1 MLKHSSSSMVT
12 TSSNLH
18 SRESSEGRKKLTESL
33 RRPHASR
40 LSSASQYH
48 ERHKTYTEKLSHDIV
63 QTVFSRGK
71 QGHSISYTM
80 NALPT
85 SRSRLLFSSENQ
97 TSTGYIIG
105 FPTRSLKETSSLSSK
120 FVRLQVTSLYH
131 KHTSSVSLAKEKPEL
146 LTSPI
151 RKGTHTKIFSH
162 SSSTPLLDVGGG
174 LSVFS
179 TGTSVPQFVRPS
191 VGFMTTSK
199 ASNLRTTSIGL
210 KVSLHTGVTPRP
222 REVNNPTISFGYET
236 ISSQVDRK
244 SVLASFSKE
253 TIEQPVS
260 IYSRQELVP
269 SSKLIRAER
278 TSSHQYP
285 VDVMGLK
292 SRERKH
298 PSVTLS
304 SASEFRTEPSIL
316 LTTPL
321 KRVPS
326 SSRETLNSS
335 MIDIRRIELRLEG
348 YSDITLQSRKK
359 TILLTKNFSAS
370 HDSLPFEITET
381 LRPGSSST
389 MNVLPSR
396 PTSSKV
402 MHETSVLELSANTT
416 LSQMLK
422 IRSESK
428 SVSSTL
434 HLLLPPWQTLT
445 DYLFLHGSSKP
456 IPQTSK
462 LMSSQITDS
471 RKIDASYNMS
481 KLHFLPLRSS
491 PVSIATSSQTFAR
504 TSLLKPQFQSTFS
517 IEKNMGYKSAF
528 SISGIYESPIVTRK
542 NSDDFASST
551 SSSLFSLSYMKL
563 SQPLKRNPMTDSPS
577 EKGSLSKTKIAVI
590 SQRLARTSP
599 TNPSGL
605 FSSAKES
612 KSLSLSQEDYPFF
625 KVTDFLSFGQETKS
639 QAAITSKQHFSE
651 SSTQATMPLVAS
663 SFNTSILPSASSA
676 ARIISSPLS
685 DISGGSLSSKEIK
698 SSISL
703 GLTSVTETEAMAMSY
718 SKSSLLLRQILFSV
732 MSSELTLSSPS
743 TLSSQY
749 RGVTSA
755 MPGKVGE
762 HMQSSFYPKSSSTK
776 KVKETANLARG
787 YKLHTFSSQFSS
799 QANIKATFIHLES
812 LGSHFPEQLFPSPT
826 SIDFTSTKNME
837 EKIGTLN
844 YLKYPLQ
851 KRDTLTSKH
860 VSLTSMPERSLTEV
874 LLHSLKT
881 PLLQSVLISRHLQLS
896 SSLRKEHVASKKF
909 FATPAVYPSSQQFF
923 LGRYDK
929 GRISNTGS
937 LTFSPS
943 SQHIPSSIP
952 HLNSPEHV
960 GVTTNFL
967 YFSRTSSSHNEAL
980 PLISPQASP
989 SSMSKV
995 LGGLP
1000 ISSTLK
1006 EEASRGFKDSLRMF
1020 SLSLSSIGDNSISKD
1035 ERSVI
1040 PTFSYAEIVSPLKDQ
1055 ELSLERLPT
1064 KKAESTINLRG
1075 YSESSSKQPF
1085 LSLKSSYRSG
1095 LPQSLTLFSKQD
1107 NSAPQTKSQLS
1118 FSIASPSVVSLGSG
1132 SAARSYAAARRWE
1145 QDSVSRPLLLP
1156 KSPSLSPTQ
1165 LSRTKTPKSQTLMV
1179 HSFSASSSTKFT
1191 TFSLSP
1197 DVIAVRDKTAL
1208 ESSVKYRTGDTLT
1221 KIPTLR
1227 PYSFLIEAQ
1236 GSSIVKNFKTSE
1248 LEQEILLSTVQFK
1261 LVSKTEIATEAKEPP
1276 RISFS
1281 IRPMPSIISPQSSLH
1296 PGVRI
1301 MRLCNDSFKTMYEM
1315 PSFPPSKTTSEI
1327 NVEYTSSLLQHL
1339 SLKFSPDSTSSAD
1352 AQSIGGQLHSSSM
1365 QHITLSN
1372 IPQSSSHV
1380 QLDTV
1385 KSIVGSLKMAPS
1397 WETDES
1403 PVAARFNSTQIS
1415 IAIFSENL
1423 LRFSSSKQVL
1433 ASASR
1438 PSNSSLRHE
1447 VRASVNKAHS
1457 IKSSPAGQRTIPLSQ
1472 QLSSAVKEQD
1482 ITNRVY
1488 SIASLSWKAKLMA
1501 ENSVSPKPYSRV
1513 DETLSLPSSPVLPNS
1528 TVKSTLSTR
1537 ESFDIFSSRHGVSTS
1552 YVQGSSNPISEITRC
1567 MEDST
1572 KPIPVRHAK
1581 PLSLASMIS
1590 SSPDMQSTRSLLVS
1604 STTLSSRNHTVMIS
1618 SRLTSEKPITSL
1630 QKLKTLSIR
1639 RENVIL
1645 ESSSLSG
1652 TQFHSKKPK
1661 DSLRGFSPSRHE
1673 AFPPSQQRRSSLKE
1687 DGMKSP
1693 MDNSI
1698 KMLSHEVMLLS
1709 LSYGQEWLESSNLP
1723 VSSTSDKQT
1732 QSFSSTHS
1740 FPSTSSSAEK
1750 ILQST
1755 TATTH
1760 TTNPEGTRKWCY
1772 KVSFAVFSIFKKI
1785 SGNCWHFE
1793 FRLIFCR
1800 SQSFII
1806 QQANKQSLG
1815 CR

>member
-48 ERHKTYTEKLSHDIV
+48 ERHKTYTEKLSQDIV

-71 QGHSISYTM
+71 QGYSISYTI
-80 NALPT
+80 NTLPT
-85 SRSRLLFSSENQ
+85 SRSRLLFSSVNQ

-105 FPTRSLKETSSLSSK
+105 LPTRSLKETSSLSSK
-120 FVRLQVTSLYH
+120 FVRLQVTSFYR
-131 KHTSSVSLAKEKPEL
+131 KHTSSISLVKEKPEL

-151 RKGTHTKIFSH
+151 RKGTHTKIFSR

-179 TGTSVPQFVRPS
+179 TGTSVPASYKIVRPS
-191 VGFMTTSK
+191 VGFMATSK

-222 REVNNPTISFGYET
+222 KEVNNPTISFGYET

-269 SSKLIRAER
+269 SSKLSRAER

-285 VDVMGLK
+285 VHVMGLK
-292 SRERKH
+292 SREGKH

-321 KRVPS
+321 KSIPS

-335 MIDIRRIELRLEG
+335 MINIRRIELRLEG

-402 MHETSVLELSANTT
+402 MHETSVLELSTNTT
-416 LSQMLK
+416 LSQILE
-422 IRSESK
+422 IRSEST

-471 RKIDASYNMS
+471 RKMDASYNIS

-491 PVSIATSSQTFAR
+491 LVNIATSSQQFAR
-504 TSLLKPQFQSTFS
+504 TALLKPQFQSTFL
-517 IEKNMGYKSAF
+517 IEKNTGYKSAF

-542 NSDDFASST
+542 NSNDFASST

-563 SQPLKRNPMTDSPS
+563 SQPLKRNPMTDSLS

-590 SQRLARTSP
+590 SERLARTSP

-605 FSSAKES
+605 FSSANES
-612 KSLSLSQEDYPFF
+612 KPLSLSQEDYPLI
-625 KVTDFLSFGQETKS
+625 KVTEFLSSGQETKS
-639 QAAITSKQHFSE
+639 QAAITSKQHFPE

-685 DISGGSLSSKEIK
+685 DISGGSLSNKEIK

-703 GLTSVTETEAMAMSY
+703 GLTSITETEAMAMSY
-718 SKSSLLLRQILFSV
+718 SKSSLLLRRILFSV
-732 MSSELTLSSPS
+732 MSSELTPSSPS

-755 MPGKVGE
+755 MPGEVGE

-776 KVKETANLARG
+776 KVKETVNLARG
-787 YKLHTFSSQFSS
+787 YKFHTLSSHFSS
-799 QANIKATFIHLES
+799 QANIKATFIHLVS
-812 LGSHFPEQLFPSPT
+812 LASHIPEQLFPSPT
-826 SIDFTSTKNME
+826 SIDFTSTKTME
-837 EKIGTLN
+837 ENIGTLN

-860 VSLTSMPERSLTEV
+860 VSLTSMPERSL
-874 LLHSLKT
+874 
-881 PLLQSVLISRHLQLS
+881 QLS
-896 SSLRKEHVASKKF
+896 SSLQKDHLASKKF
-909 FATPAVYPSSQQFF
+909 FATPAVYPSSRQFF
-923 LGRYDK
+923 LGRYDN

-960 GVTTNFL
+960 GVTTTLL
-967 YFSRTSSSHNEAL
+967 YSSRTSSSHNEAL

-989 SSMSKV
+989 SSMSK
-995 LGGLP
+995 
-1000 ISSTLK
+1000 
-1006 EEASRGFKDSLRMF
+1006 FK
-1020 SLSLSSIGDNSISKD
+1020 DNSISKD
-1035 ERSVI
+1035 ERSAI
-1040 PTFSYAEIVSPLKDQ
+1040 PTFSYAEIFSSLKDQ
-1055 ELSLERLPT
+1055 ELSPERLPT
-1064 KKAESTINLRG
+1064 KKADSSINLRG

-1085 LSLKSSYRSG
+1085 LSSSYRSG
-1095 LPQSLTLFSKQD
+1095 LPQSLTLLSKQD
-1107 NSAPQTKSQLS
+1107 NLAPQTKSQMS
-1118 FSIASPSVVSLGSG
+1118 FLIASPSVVSLGSG
-1132 SAARSYAAARRWE
+1132 SAASNYAAARRWE
-1145 QDSVSRPLLLP
+1145 QDSVSRPLLLS

-1165 LSRTKTPKSQTLMV
+1165 LSRTKTSKSQTLMV
-1179 HSFSASSSTKFT
+1179 HSFSDSSSTKFT
-1191 TFSLSP
+1191 TSSLSP
-1197 DVIAVRDKTAL
+1197 DVIAVRDKTAV
-1208 ESSVKYRTGDTLT
+1208 ESSVKDQTGDTLT

-1248 LEQEILLSTVQFK
+1248 LEQEILLSTVQ
-1261 LVSKTEIATEAKEPP
+1261 LVSKTEIAPEAKEPP

-1281 IRPMPSIISPQSSLH
+1281 IRPMPSIIAPHSSLH
-1296 PGVRI
+1296 PGAGI
-1301 MRLCNDSFKTMYEM
+1301 TRLCNDSFKTMNEM
-1315 PSFPPSKTTSEI
+1315 PSSPPSKTTSEI
-1327 NVEYTSSLLQHL
+1327 NVESTSSLLQHL
-1339 SLKFSPDSTSSAD
+1339 SLKFSPDPTSSAD
-1352 AQSIGGQLHSSSM
+1352 AQSIAGQLHSSSM
-1365 QHITLSN
+1365 QHVTLSN
-1372 IPQSSSHV
+1372 IPPSSSPV

-1385 KSIVGSLKMAPS
+1385 KSAVGSLKMAPS

-1403 PVAARFNSTQIS
+1403 HVAARFNSTQIS

-1423 LRFSSSKQVL
+1423 SRFSSSKQVL

-1438 PSNSSLRHE
+1438 PLSSSLKHE

-1457 IKSSPAGQRTIPLSQ
+1457 MKSSPAGQRTIPLSQ

-1488 SIASLSWKAKLMA
+1488 SVASLSWKPNLMA
-1501 ENSVSPKPYSRV
+1501 ENSVSLKLYSRE

-1528 TVKSTLSTR
+1528 KVKSTLSLR
-1537 ESFDIFSSRHGVSTS
+1537 ESFGIFSSRHGVSTS
-1552 YVQGSSNPISEITRC
+1552 YVQGIPNPFSEITRG

-1590 SSPDMQSTRSLLVS
+1590 SSPDMQSMRSLLVS
-1604 STTLSSRNHTVMIS
+1604 STTLSSRNHTGMIS

-1630 QKLKTLSIR
+1630 PKLKTLSIR

-1645 ESSSLSG
+1645 VSSSPSG
-1652 TQFHSKKPK
+1652 TQFHSKTRKN
-1661 DSLRGFSPSRHE
+1661 SLRGFSPSRHE
-1673 AFPPSQQRRSSLKE
+1673 AFPPSQRRRSSLKE
-1687 DGMKSP
+1687 DGMTSP
-1693 MDNSI
+1693 MDYSV

-1732 QSFSSTHS
+1732 QSCSSTHF
-1740 FPSTSSSAEK
+1740 FPSTSSSAAK

-1760 TTNPEGTRKWCY
+1760 TTNPEGTRK
-1772 KVSFAVFSIFKKI
+1772 
-1785 SGNCWHFE
+1785 
-1793 FRLIFCR
+1793 
-1800 SQSFII
+1800 
-1806 QQANKQSLG
+1806 
-1815 CR
+1815 

>member
-48 ERHKTYTEKLSHDIV
+48 ERHKTYTEKLSQDIV

-71 QGHSISYTM
+71 QGYSISYTI
-80 NALPT
+80 NTLPT
-85 SRSRLLFSSENQ
+85 SRSRLLYSSVNQ

-105 FPTRSLKETSSLSSK
+105 LLTRSLKETSSLSGK
-120 FVRLQVTSLYH
+120 FVRQQVTSFYR
-131 KHTSSVSLAKEKPEL
+131 KHTSSISLVKEKPEL

-151 RKGTHTKIFSH
+151 RKGTHTKIFSR

-179 TGTSVPQFVRPS
+179 TGTSVPASYEIVRPS
-191 VGFMTTSK
+191 VGFMATSK

-222 REVNNPTISFGYET
+222 KEVNNPTISFGYET

-244 SVLASFSKE
+244 SVLASFRKE

-269 SSKLIRAER
+269 SSKLSRAER

-292 SRERKH
+292 SREGKH

-321 KRVPS
+321 KSIPS

-402 MHETSVLELSANTT
+402 MHETSVLELSTNTT
-416 LSQMLK
+416 LSQILE
-422 IRSESK
+422 IRSEST

-471 RKIDASYNMS
+471 RKMDASYNIS

-491 PVSIATSSQTFAR
+491 LVNIATSSQQFAR
-504 TSLLKPQFQSTFS
+504 TALLKPQFQSTFL
-517 IEKNMGYKSAF
+517 IEKNTGYKSAF

-542 NSDDFASST
+542 NSNDFASST

-563 SQPLKRNPMTDSPS
+563 SQPLKRNPMTDSLS

-590 SQRLARTSP
+590 SERLARTSP

-605 FSSAKES
+605 FSSANES
-612 KSLSLSQEDYPFF
+612 KPLSLSQEDYPLI
-625 KVTDFLSFGQETKS
+625 KVTEFLSSGQETKS
-639 QAAITSKQHFSE
+639 QAAITSKQHFPE

-676 ARIISSPLS
+676 AKIISSPLS
-685 DISGGSLSSKEIK
+685 DISGGSLSNKEIK

-703 GLTSVTETEAMAMSY
+703 GLTSITETEAMAMSY
-718 SKSSLLLRQILFSV
+718 SKSSLLLRRILFSV
-732 MSSELTLSSPS
+732 MSSELTPSSPS

-755 MPGKVGE
+755 MPGEVSE

-776 KVKETANLARG
+776 KVKETVNLARG
-787 YKLHTFSSQFSS
+787 YKFHTLSSHFSS
-799 QANIKATFIHLES
+799 QANIKATFIHLVS
-812 LGSHFPEQLFPSPT
+812 LASHIPEQLFPSPT
-826 SIDFTSTKNME
+826 SIDFTSTKTME
-837 EKIGTLN
+837 ENIGTLN

-860 VSLTSMPERSLTEV
+860 VSLTSMPERSL
-874 LLHSLKT
+874 
-881 PLLQSVLISRHLQLS
+881 QLS
-896 SSLRKEHVASKKF
+896 SSLQKDHLASKKF
-909 FATPAVYPSSQQFF
+909 FATPAVYPSSPQFF

-960 GVTTNFL
+960 GVTTTLL
-967 YFSRTSSSHNEAL
+967 YSSRTSSSHNEAL

-989 SSMSKV
+989 SSMSK
-995 LGGLP
+995 
-1000 ISSTLK
+1000 
-1006 EEASRGFKDSLRMF
+1006 FK
-1020 SLSLSSIGDNSISKD
+1020 DNSISKD
-1035 ERSVI
+1035 ERSAI
-1040 PTFSYAEIVSPLKDQ
+1040 PTFSYAEIFSSLKDQ
-1055 ELSLERLPT
+1055 ELSPERLPT
-1064 KKAESTINLRG
+1064 KKADSSINLRG

-1085 LSLKSSYRSG
+1085 LSSSYRSG
-1095 LPQSLTLFSKQD
+1095 LPQSLTLLSKQD
-1107 NSAPQTKSQLS
+1107 NLAPQTKSQMS
-1118 FSIASPSVVSLGSG
+1118 FLIASPSVVSLGSG
-1132 SAARSYAAARRWE
+1132 SAASNYAAARRWE
-1145 QDSVSRPLLLP
+1145 QDSVSRPLLLS

-1165 LSRTKTPKSQTLMV
+1165 LSRTKTSKSQTLMV
-1179 HSFSASSSTKFT
+1179 HSFSDSSSTKFT
-1191 TFSLSP
+1191 TSSLSP
-1197 DVIAVRDKTAL
+1197 DVIAVRDKTAV
-1208 ESSVKYRTGDTLT
+1208 ESSVKDQTGDTLT

-1248 LEQEILLSTVQFK
+1248 LEQEILLSTVQ
-1261 LVSKTEIATEAKEPP
+1261 LVSKTEIAPEAKEPP

-1281 IRPMPSIISPQSSLH
+1281 IRPMPSIISPHSSLH
-1296 PGVRI
+1296 PGAGI
-1301 MRLCNDSFKTMYEM
+1301 TRLCNDSFKTMNEM
-1315 PSFPPSKTTSEI
+1315 PSSPPSKTTSEI
-1327 NVEYTSSLLQHL
+1327 NVESTSSLLQHL
-1339 SLKFSPDSTSSAD
+1339 SLKFSPDPTSSAD
-1352 AQSIGGQLHSSSM
+1352 AQSIAGQLHSSSM

-1372 IPQSSSHV
+1372 IPPSSSPV

-1385 KSIVGSLKMAPS
+1385 KSAVGSLKMAPS

-1403 PVAARFNSTQIS
+1403 HVAARFNSTQIS

-1423 LRFSSSKQVL
+1423 SCFSSSKQVL

-1438 PSNSSLRHE
+1438 PLSSSLKHE

-1457 IKSSPAGQRTIPLSQ
+1457 MKSSPAGQRTIPLSQ
-1472 QLSSAVKEQD
+1472 QLSSVVKEQD

-1488 SIASLSWKAKLMA
+1488 SVASLSWKPKLMA
-1501 ENSVSPKPYSRV
+1501 ENSVSLKLYSRE

-1528 TVKSTLSTR
+1528 KVKSTLSLR
-1537 ESFDIFSSRHGVSTS
+1537 ESFGIFSSRHGVSTS
-1552 YVQGSSNPISEITRC
+1552 YAQGSSNPISEITRG

-1590 SSPDMQSTRSLLVS
+1590 SSPDMQSMRSLLVS
-1604 STTLSSRNHTVMIS
+1604 STTLSSRNHTGMIS
-1618 SRLTSEKPITSL
+1618 FRLTSEKPITSL
-1630 QKLKTLSIR
+1630 PKLKTLSIR
-1639 RENVIL
+1639 RENVML
-1645 ESSSLSG
+1645 VSSSLSG
-1652 TQFHSKKPK
+1652 TQFHSKKRK
-1661 DSLRGFSPSRHE
+1661 NSLRGFSPSRHE
-1673 AFPPSQQRRSSLKE
+1673 AFPSSQQRRSSLKE
-1687 DGMKSP
+1687 DGMTSP
-1693 MDNSI
+1693 MDYSV

-1723 VSSTSDKQT
+1723 VSSTSGKQT
-1732 QSFSSTHS
+1732 QSCSSTHF

-1755 TATTH
+1755 SATTH

-1772 KVSFAVFSIFKKI
+1772 RVSFAVFPIFKKLAEI
-1785 SGNCWHFE
+1785 VSI
-1793 FRLIFCR
+1793 L
-1800 SQSFII
+1800 SSD
-1806 QQANKQSLG
+1806 
-1815 CR
+1815 

>member
-1 MLKHSSSSMVT
+1 MRKHSSSSMVT

-40 LSSASQYH
+40 LSSAYH
-48 ERHKTYTEKLSHDIV
+48 ERHKTYTEKLSQDIV

-71 QGHSISYTM
+71 QGYSISYTI
-80 NALPT
+80 NTLPT
-85 SRSRLLFSSENQ
+85 SRSRLLFSSVNQ

-105 FPTRSLKETSSLSSK
+105 LLTRSLKETSSLSSK
-120 FVRLQVTSLYH
+120 FVRQQVTSFYR
-131 KHTSSVSLAKEKPEL
+131 KHTSSISLVKEKPEL

-151 RKGTHTKIFSH
+151 RKGTHTKIFSR

-179 TGTSVPQFVRPS
+179 TGTSVPASYKIVRPS
-191 VGFMTTSK
+191 VGFMATSK

-222 REVNNPTISFGYET
+222 KEVNNPTISFGYET

-244 SVLASFSKE
+244 SVLASFRKE

-269 SSKLIRAER
+269 SSKLSRAER

-292 SRERKH
+292 SREGKH

-321 KRVPS
+321 KSIPS

-402 MHETSVLELSANTT
+402 MHETSVLELSTNTT
-416 LSQMLK
+416 LSQILE
-422 IRSESK
+422 IRSEST

-471 RKIDASYNMS
+471 RKMDASYNIS

-491 PVSIATSSQTFAR
+491 LVNIATSSQQFAR
-504 TSLLKPQFQSTFS
+504 TALLKPQFQSTFL
-517 IEKNMGYKSAF
+517 IEKNTGYKSAF

-542 NSDDFASST
+542 NSNDFASST

-563 SQPLKRNPMTDSPS
+563 SQPLKRNPMTDSLS

-590 SQRLARTSP
+590 SERLARTSP

-605 FSSAKES
+605 FSSANES
-612 KSLSLSQEDYPFF
+612 KPLSLSQEDYPLI
-625 KVTDFLSFGQETKS
+625 KVTEFLSSGQETKS
-639 QAAITSKQHFSE
+639 QAAITSKQHFPE

-685 DISGGSLSSKEIK
+685 DISGGSLSNKEIK

-703 GLTSVTETEAMAMSY
+703 GLTSITETEAMAMSY
-718 SKSSLLLRQILFSV
+718 SKSSLLLRRILFSV
-732 MSSELTLSSPS
+732 MSSELTPSSPS

-755 MPGKVGE
+755 MPGEVGE

-776 KVKETANLARG
+776 KVKETVNLARG
-787 YKLHTFSSQFSS
+787 YKFHTLSSHFSS
-799 QANIKATFIHLES
+799 QANIKATFIHLVS
-812 LGSHFPEQLFPSPT
+812 LASHIPEQLFPSPT
-826 SIDFTSTKNME
+826 SIDFTSTKTME
-837 EKIGTLN
+837 ENIGTLN

-860 VSLTSMPERSLTEV
+860 VSLTSMPERSL
-874 LLHSLKT
+874 
-881 PLLQSVLISRHLQLS
+881 QLS
-896 SSLRKEHVASKKF
+896 SSLQKDHLASKKF
-909 FATPAVYPSSQQFF
+909 FATPAVYPSSRQFF

-960 GVTTNFL
+960 GVTTTLL
-967 YFSRTSSSHNEAL
+967 YSSRTSSSHNEAL

-989 SSMSKV
+989 SSMSK
-995 LGGLP
+995 
-1000 ISSTLK
+1000 
-1006 EEASRGFKDSLRMF
+1006 FK
-1020 SLSLSSIGDNSISKD
+1020 DNSISKD
-1035 ERSVI
+1035 ERSAI
-1040 PTFSYAEIVSPLKDQ
+1040 PTFSYAEIFSSLKDQ
-1055 ELSLERLPT
+1055 ELSPERLPT
-1064 KKAESTINLRG
+1064 KKADSSINLRG

-1085 LSLKSSYRSG
+1085 LSSSYRSG
-1095 LPQSLTLFSKQD
+1095 LPQSLTLLSKQD
-1107 NSAPQTKSQLS
+1107 NLAPQTKSQMS
-1118 FSIASPSVVSLGSG
+1118 FLIASPSVVSLGSG
-1132 SAARSYAAARRWE
+1132 SAASNYAAARRWE
-1145 QDSVSRPLLLP
+1145 QDSVSTPLLLS

-1165 LSRTKTPKSQTLMV
+1165 LSRTKTSKSQTLMV
-1179 HSFSASSSTKFT
+1179 HSFSDSSSTKFT
-1191 TFSLSP
+1191 TSSLSP
-1197 DVIAVRDKTAL
+1197 DVIAVRDKTAV
-1208 ESSVKYRTGDTLT
+1208 ESSVKDQTGDTLT

-1248 LEQEILLSTVQFK
+1248 LEQEILLSTVQ
-1261 LVSKTEIATEAKEPP
+1261 LVSKTEIAPEAKEPS

-1281 IRPMPSIISPQSSLH
+1281 IRPMPSIIAPHSSLH
-1296 PGVRI
+1296 PGAGI
-1301 MRLCNDSFKTMYEM
+1301 TRLCNDSFKTMNEM
-1315 PSFPPSKTTSEI
+1315 PSSPPSKTTSEI
-1327 NVEYTSSLLQHL
+1327 NVESTSSLLQHL
-1339 SLKFSPDSTSSAD
+1339 SLKFSPDPTSSAD
-1352 AQSIGGQLHSSSM
+1352 AQSIAGQLHSSSM

-1372 IPQSSSHV
+1372 IPPSSSPV

-1385 KSIVGSLKMAPS
+1385 KSAVGSLKMAPS

-1403 PVAARFNSTQIS
+1403 HVAARFNSTQIS

-1423 LRFSSSKQVL
+1423 SCFSSSKQVL

-1438 PSNSSLRHE
+1438 PLSSSLKHE

-1457 IKSSPAGQRTIPLSQ
+1457 MKSSPAGQRTIPLSQ
-1472 QLSSAVKEQD
+1472 QLSSVVKEQD

-1488 SIASLSWKAKLMA
+1488 SVASLSWKPNLMA
-1501 ENSVSPKPYSRV
+1501 ENSVSLKLYSRE

-1528 TVKSTLSTR
+1528 KVKSTLSLR
-1537 ESFDIFSSRHGVSTS
+1537 ESFGIFSSRHGVSTS
-1552 YVQGSSNPISEITRC
+1552 YVQGIPNPISEITRG

-1590 SSPDMQSTRSLLVS
+1590 SSPDMQSMRSLLVS
-1604 STTLSSRNHTVMIS
+1604 STTLSSRNHTGMIS
-1618 SRLTSEKPITSL
+1618 FRLTSEKPITSL
-1630 QKLKTLSIR
+1630 PKLKTLSIR

-1645 ESSSLSG
+1645 VSSSLSG
-1652 TQFHSKKPK
+1652 TQFHSKKRK
-1661 DSLRGFSPSRHE
+1661 NSLRGFSPSRHE

-1687 DGMKSP
+1687 DGMTSP
-1693 MDNSI
+1693 MDYSV

-1732 QSFSSTHS
+1732 QSCSSTHF
-1740 FPSTSSSAEK
+1740 FPSTSSSAAK

-1772 KVSFAVFSIFKKI
+1772 RVSFAVFPIFKKLAEI
-1785 SGNCWHFE
+1785 VSI
-1793 FRLIFCR
+1793 L
-1800 SQSFII
+1800 SSD
-1806 QQANKQSLG
+1806 
-1815 CR
+1815 

>member
-48 ERHKTYTEKLSHDIV
+48 ERHKTYTEKLSQDIV

-71 QGHSISYTM
+71 QGYSISYTI

-85 SRSRLLFSSENQ
+85 SRSRLLFSSVNQ

-105 FPTRSLKETSSLSSK
+105 LLTRSLKETSSLSSK
-120 FVRLQVTSLYH
+120 FVRQQVTSFYR
-131 KHTSSVSLAKEKPEL
+131 KHTSSISLVKEKPEL

-151 RKGTHTKIFSH
+151 RKGTHTKIFSR

-179 TGTSVPQFVRPS
+179 TGTSVPASYEIVRPS
-191 VGFMTTSK
+191 VGFMATSK

-222 REVNNPTISFGYET
+222 KEVNNPTISFGYET

-244 SVLASFSKE
+244 SVLASFRKE
-253 TIEQPVS
+253 TVEQPVS

-269 SSKLIRAER
+269 SSKLSRAER

-292 SRERKH
+292 SREGKH

-321 KRVPS
+321 KSIPS

-335 MIDIRRIELRLEG
+335 MIDIRRIELRQEG
-348 YSDITLQSRKK
+348 YSDIALQSRKK

-402 MHETSVLELSANTT
+402 MHETSVLELSTNTT
-416 LSQMLK
+416 LSQILE
-422 IRSESK
+422 IRSEST

-471 RKIDASYNMS
+471 RKMDASYNIS

-491 PVSIATSSQTFAR
+491 LVNIATSSQQFAR
-504 TSLLKPQFQSTFS
+504 TALLKPQFQSTFL
-517 IEKNMGYKSAF
+517 IEKNTGYKSAF

-542 NSDDFASST
+542 NSNDFASST

-563 SQPLKRNPMTDSPS
+563 SQPLKRNPMTDSLS

-590 SQRLARTSP
+590 SERLARTSP
-599 TNPSGL
+599 TNPSGP
-605 FSSAKES
+605 FSSANES
-612 KSLSLSQEDYPFF
+612 KPLSLSQEDYPLI
-625 KVTDFLSFGQETKS
+625 KVTEFLSSGQETKS
-639 QAAITSKQHFSE
+639 QAAITSKQHFPE

-685 DISGGSLSSKEIK
+685 DISGGSLSNKEIK

-703 GLTSVTETEAMAMSY
+703 GLTSITETEAMAMSY
-718 SKSSLLLRQILFSV
+718 SKSSLLLRRILFSV
-732 MSSELTLSSPS
+732 MSSELTPSSPS

-755 MPGKVGE
+755 MPGEVGE

-776 KVKETANLARG
+776 KVKETVNLARG
-787 YKLHTFSSQFSS
+787 YKFHTLSSHFSS
-799 QANIKATFIHLES
+799 QANIKATFIHLVS
-812 LGSHFPEQLFPSPT
+812 LASHIPEQLFPSPT
-826 SIDFTSTKNME
+826 SIDFTSTKTME
-837 EKIGTLN
+837 ENIGTLN
-844 YLKYPLQ
+844 YLKCPLQ

-860 VSLTSMPERSLTEV
+860 VSLTSMPERSL
-874 LLHSLKT
+874 
-881 PLLQSVLISRHLQLS
+881 QLS
-896 SSLRKEHVASKKF
+896 SSLQKDHLASKKF
-909 FATPAVYPSSQQFF
+909 FATPAVYPSSRQFF

-960 GVTTNFL
+960 GVTTTLL
-967 YFSRTSSSHNEAL
+967 YSSRTSSSHNEAL

-989 SSMSKV
+989 SSMSK
-995 LGGLP
+995 
-1000 ISSTLK
+1000 
-1006 EEASRGFKDSLRMF
+1006 FK
-1020 SLSLSSIGDNSISKD
+1020 DNSISKD
-1035 ERSVI
+1035 ERSAI
-1040 PTFSYAEIVSPLKDQ
+1040 PTFSYAEIFSSLKDQ
-1055 ELSLERLPT
+1055 ELSPERLPT
-1064 KKAESTINLRG
+1064 KKADSSINLRG
-1075 YSESSSKQPF
+1075 YSESSSKKPF
-1085 LSLKSSYRSG
+1085 LSSSYRSG
-1095 LPQSLTLFSKQD
+1095 LPQSLTLLSKQD
-1107 NSAPQTKSQLS
+1107 NLAPQTKSQMS
-1118 FSIASPSVVSLGSG
+1118 FLIASPSVVSLGSG
-1132 SAARSYAAARRWE
+1132 SAASNYAAARRWE
-1145 QDSVSRPLLLP
+1145 QDSVSRPLLLS
-1156 KSPSLSPTQ
+1156 KSPSLSPMQ
-1165 LSRTKTPKSQTLMV
+1165 LSRTKTSKSQTLMV
-1179 HSFSASSSTKFT
+1179 HSFSDSSSTKFT
-1191 TFSLSP
+1191 TSSLSP
-1197 DVIAVRDKTAL
+1197 DVITVRDKTAV
-1208 ESSVKYRTGDTLT
+1208 ESSVKDQTGDTLT

-1248 LEQEILLSTVQFK
+1248 LEQEILLSTVQ
-1261 LVSKTEIATEAKEPP
+1261 LVSKTEIAPEAKEPP

-1281 IRPMPSIISPQSSLH
+1281 IRPMPSIIAPHSSLH
-1296 PGVRI
+1296 PGAGI
-1301 MRLCNDSFKTMYEM
+1301 TRLCNDSFKTMNEM
-1315 PSFPPSKTTSEI
+1315 PSSPPSKTTSEI
-1327 NVEYTSSLLQHL
+1327 NVESTSSLLQHL
-1339 SLKFSPDSTSSAD
+1339 SLKFSPDPTSSAD
-1352 AQSIGGQLHSSSM
+1352 AQSIAGQLHSSSM
-1365 QHITLSN
+1365 HHITLSN
-1372 IPQSSSHV
+1372 IPPSSSPV

-1385 KSIVGSLKMAPS
+1385 KSAVGSLKMAPS

-1403 PVAARFNSTQIS
+1403 HVAARFNSTQIS

-1423 LRFSSSKQVL
+1423 SRFSSSKQVL

-1438 PSNSSLRHE
+1438 PLSSSLKHE

-1457 IKSSPAGQRTIPLSQ
+1457 MKSSPAGQRTIPLSQ

-1488 SIASLSWKAKLMA
+1488 SVASLSWKPKLMA
-1501 ENSVSPKPYSRV
+1501 ENSVSLKLYSRK

-1528 TVKSTLSTR
+1528 KVKSTLSLR
-1537 ESFDIFSSRHGVSTS
+1537 ESFGIFSSRHGVSTS
-1552 YVQGSSNPISEITRC
+1552 YVQGIPNPISEITRG

-1590 SSPDMQSTRSLLVS
+1590 SSPDMQSMRSLLVS
-1604 STTLSSRNHTVMIS
+1604 STTLSSRNHTGMIS

-1630 QKLKTLSIR
+1630 PKLKTLSIR

-1645 ESSSLSG
+1645 VSSSLSG
-1652 TQFHSKKPK
+1652 TQFHSKTRKN
-1661 DSLRGFSPSRHE
+1661 SLGGFSPSRHE
-1673 AFPPSQQRRSSLKE
+1673 AFPPSQQLRSSLKE
-1687 DGMKSP
+1687 DGMTSP
-1693 MDNSI
+1693 MDYSV

-1732 QSFSSTHS
+1732 QSCSSTHF
-1740 FPSTSSSAEK
+1740 FPSTSSSAAK
-1750 ILQST
+1750 ILPST

-1760 TTNPEGTRKWCY
+1760 TTNPEGTRK
-1772 KVSFAVFSIFKKI
+1772 
-1785 SGNCWHFE
+1785 
-1793 FRLIFCR
+1793 
-1800 SQSFII
+1800 
-1806 QQANKQSLG
+1806 
-1815 CR
+1815 

>member
-48 ERHKTYTEKLSHDIV
+48 ERHKTYTEKLSQDIV

-80 NALPT
+80 ITLPT

-120 FVRLQVTSLYH
+120 FVRLQVTSFYR
-131 KHTSSVSLAKEKPEL
+131 KHTSSMSLVKEKPEL

-151 RKGTHTKIFSH
+151 RKGTHTKIFSR

-179 TGTSVPQFVRPS
+179 TGTSVPASYEIVRPS

-199 ASNLRTTSIGL
+199 ASNLRTTSIRL

-269 SSKLIRAER
+269 SSKLSRAER

-292 SRERKH
+292 SREGKH

-321 KRVPS
+321 KSIPS

-335 MIDIRRIELRLEG
+335 MINIRRIELRLEG

-402 MHETSVLELSANTT
+402 MHETSELELSANTT
-416 LSQMLK
+416 LSQILK

-456 IPQTSK
+456 IPQTSM

-471 RKIDASYNMS
+471 RKMDASYNMS

-491 PVSIATSSQTFAR
+491 LVSIATSSQTFAR
-504 TSLLKPQFQSTFS
+504 TALLKPQFQSTFS

-542 NSDDFASST
+542 NSNDFASST

-563 SQPLKRNPMTDSPS
+563 SQPLKRNPMIDSLS

-590 SQRLARTSP
+590 SERLARTSP

-605 FSSAKES
+605 FSSANES
-612 KSLSLSQEDYPFF
+612 KPLSLSQEDYPLI
-625 KVTDFLSFGQETKS
+625 KVTEFLSSGQETKS
-639 QAAITSKQHFSE
+639 QAAITSKQHFPE

-685 DISGGSLSSKEIK
+685 DISGGSFSNKEIK

-703 GLTSVTETEAMAMSY
+703 GLTSITETEAMAMSY
-718 SKSSLLLRQILFSV
+718 SKSSLLLRRILFSV
-732 MSSELTLSSPS
+732 MSSELTPSSPS

-755 MPGKVGE
+755 MPGEVGE

-776 KVKETANLARG
+776 KVKETVNLARG
-787 YKLHTFSSQFSS
+787 YKFHTLSSHFSS
-799 QANIKATFIHLES
+799 QANIKAMFIHLVS

-826 SIDFTSTKNME
+826 SMDFTSTKTME
-837 EKIGTLN
+837 ENIGTLN

-851 KRDTLTSKH
+851 KPDTLTSKH

-874 LLHSLKT
+874 LVHSLKT

-896 SSLRKEHVASKKF
+896 SSLQKDHLASKKF
-909 FATPAVYPSSQQFF
+909 FATPAVYPSSRQFF

-960 GVTTNFL
+960 GVTTTFL
-967 YFSRTSSSHNEAL
+967 YSSRTSSSHNEAL

-989 SSMSKV
+989 SSMSK
-995 LGGLP
+995 
-1000 ISSTLK
+1000 
-1006 EEASRGFKDSLRMF
+1006 FK
-1020 SLSLSSIGDNSISKD
+1020 DNSISKD
-1035 ERSVI
+1035 ERSAI
-1040 PTFSYAEIVSPLKDQ
+1040 PTFSCAEIFSSLKDH
-1055 ELSLERLPT
+1055 ELSPERLPT
-1064 KKAESTINLRG
+1064 KKADSSINLRG
-1075 YSESSSKQPF
+1075 YSESSLKQPF

-1095 LPQSLTLFSKQD
+1095 LPQSLTLLSKQD
-1107 NSAPQTKSQLS
+1107 NLAPQTKSQMS
-1118 FSIASPSVVSLGSG
+1118 FLIASPSVVSLGSG
-1132 SAARSYAAARRWE
+1132 SAASNYAAARRWE
-1145 QDSVSRPLLLP
+1145 QDSVLRPLLLS

-1165 LSRTKTPKSQTLMV
+1165 LSRTKTSKSQTLMV
-1179 HSFSASSSTKFT
+1179 HSFSDSSSTKFT
-1191 TFSLSP
+1191 TSSLSP
-1197 DVIAVRDKTAL
+1197 DVIAVRDKTAV
-1208 ESSVKYRTGDTLT
+1208 ESSVKDQTGDTLT

-1248 LEQEILLSTVQFK
+1248 LEQEILLSTVQ
-1261 LVSKTEIATEAKEPP
+1261 LVSKTEIAPEAKEPP

-1281 IRPMPSIISPQSSLH
+1281 IRPMPSIISPHSSLH
-1296 PGVRI
+1296 PGAGI
-1301 MRLCNDSFKTMYEM
+1301 TRLCNDSFKTMNEM
-1315 PSFPPSKTTSEI
+1315 PSSPPSKTTSGI
-1327 NVEYTSSLLQHL
+1327 NVESTSSLLQHL
-1339 SLKFSPDSTSSAD
+1339 SLKFSPDPTSSAD
-1352 AQSIGGQLHSSSM
+1352 AQSIAGQLHSSSM
-1365 QHITLSN
+1365 QHTTLSN
-1372 IPQSSSHV
+1372 IPPSSSPV

-1385 KSIVGSLKMAPS
+1385 KSAVGSLKMAPS

-1403 PVAARFNSTQIS
+1403 HVAARFNSTQIS

-1423 LRFSSSKQVL
+1423 SCFSSSKQVL

-1438 PSNSSLRHE
+1438 PLSSSLKHE

-1457 IKSSPAGQRTIPLSQ
+1457 MKSSPAGQRTIPLSQ
-1472 QLSSAVKEQD
+1472 QLSSVVKEQD

-1488 SIASLSWKAKLMA
+1488 SVASLSWKPKLMA
-1501 ENSVSPKPYSRV
+1501 ENSVSLKLYSRE

-1528 TVKSTLSTR
+1528 KVKSTLSLR
-1537 ESFDIFSSRHGVSTS
+1537 ESFGIFSSRHGVSSS
-1552 YVQGSSNPISEITRC
+1552 YAQGSSNPISEITRG

-1590 SSPDMQSTRSLLVS
+1590 SSPDMQSMRSLLVS
-1604 STTLSSRNHTVMIS
+1604 STTLSSRNHTGMIS
-1618 SRLTSEKPITSL
+1618 FRLTSEKPITSL
-1630 QKLKTLSIR
+1630 PKLKTLSIR

-1645 ESSSLSG
+1645 VSSSLSG
-1652 TQFHSKKPK
+1652 TQFHSKKRK
-1661 DSLRGFSPSRHE
+1661 NSLRGFSPSRHE

-1687 DGMKSP
+1687 DGMTSP
-1693 MDNSI
+1693 MDYSV

-1723 VSSTSDKQT
+1723 VSSTSGKQT
-1732 QSFSSTHS
+1732 QSCSSTHF

-1772 KVSFAVFSIFKKI
+1772 RVSFAVFPIFKKLAEI
-1785 SGNCWHFE
+1785 VSI
-1793 FRLIFCR
+1793 L
-1800 SQSFII
+1800 SSD
-1806 QQANKQSLG
+1806 
-1815 CR
+1815 

>member
-1 MLKHSSSSMVT
+1 MVT

-40 LSSASQYH
+40 LSSAYH
-48 ERHKTYTEKLSHDIV
+48 ERHKTYTEKLSQDIV

-71 QGHSISYTM
+71 QGYSISYTI
-80 NALPT
+80 NTLPT
-85 SRSRLLFSSENQ
+85 SRSRLLFSSVNQ

-105 FPTRSLKETSSLSSK
+105 LLTRSLKETSSLSSK
-120 FVRLQVTSLYH
+120 FVRQQVTSFYR
-131 KHTSSVSLAKEKPEL
+131 KHTSSISLVKEKPEL

-151 RKGTHTKIFSH
+151 RKGTHTKIFSR

-179 TGTSVPQFVRPS
+179 TGTSVPASYKIVRPS
-191 VGFMTTSK
+191 VGFMATSK

-222 REVNNPTISFGYET
+222 KEVNNPTISFGYET

-244 SVLASFSKE
+244 TVLASFRKE

-269 SSKLIRAER
+269 SSKLSRAER

-292 SRERKH
+292 SREGKH

-321 KRVPS
+321 KSIPS

-402 MHETSVLELSANTT
+402 MHETSVLELSTNTT
-416 LSQMLK
+416 LSQILE
-422 IRSESK
+422 IRSEST

-471 RKIDASYNMS
+471 RKMDASYNIS

-491 PVSIATSSQTFAR
+491 LVNIATSSQQFAR
-504 TSLLKPQFQSTFS
+504 TALLKPQFQSTFL
-517 IEKNMGYKSAF
+517 IEKNTGYKSAF
-528 SISGIYESPIVTRK
+528 SISGIYESPIVTGK
-542 NSDDFASST
+542 NSNDFASST

-563 SQPLKRNPMTDSPS
+563 SQPLKRNPMTDSLS

-590 SQRLARTSP
+590 SERLARTSP

-605 FSSAKES
+605 FSSANES
-612 KSLSLSQEDYPFF
+612 KPLSLSQEDYPLI
-625 KVTDFLSFGQETKS
+625 KVTEFLSSGQETKS
-639 QAAITSKQHFSE
+639 QAAITSKQHFPE

-685 DISGGSLSSKEIK
+685 DISGGSLSNKEIK

-703 GLTSVTETEAMAMSY
+703 GLTSITETEAMAMSY
-718 SKSSLLLRQILFSV
+718 SKSSLLLRRILFSV
-732 MSSELTLSSPS
+732 MSSELTPSSPS

-755 MPGKVGE
+755 MPGEVGE

-776 KVKETANLARG
+776 KVKETVNLARG
-787 YKLHTFSSQFSS
+787 YKFHTLSSHFSS
-799 QANIKATFIHLES
+799 QANIKATFIHLVS
-812 LGSHFPEQLFPSPT
+812 LASHIPEQLFPSPT
-826 SIDFTSTKNME
+826 SIDFTSTKTME
-837 EKIGTLN
+837 ENIGTLN

-860 VSLTSMPERSLTEV
+860 VSLTSMPERSL
-874 LLHSLKT
+874 
-881 PLLQSVLISRHLQLS
+881 QLS
-896 SSLRKEHVASKKF
+896 SSLQKDHLASKKF
-909 FATPAVYPSSQQFF
+909 FATPAVYPSSRQFF

-960 GVTTNFL
+960 GVTTTLL
-967 YFSRTSSSHNEAL
+967 YSSRTSSSHNEAL

-989 SSMSKV
+989 SSMSK
-995 LGGLP
+995 
-1000 ISSTLK
+1000 
-1006 EEASRGFKDSLRMF
+1006 FK
-1020 SLSLSSIGDNSISKD
+1020 DNSISKD
-1035 ERSVI
+1035 ERSAI
-1040 PTFSYAEIVSPLKDQ
+1040 PTFSYAEIFSSLKDQ
-1055 ELSLERLPT
+1055 ELSPERLPT
-1064 KKAESTINLRG
+1064 KKADSSINLRG

-1085 LSLKSSYRSG
+1085 LSSSYRSG
-1095 LPQSLTLFSKQD
+1095 LPQSLTLLSKQD
-1107 NSAPQTKSQLS
+1107 NLAPQTKSQMS
-1118 FSIASPSVVSLGSG
+1118 FLIASPSVVSLGSG
-1132 SAARSYAAARRWE
+1132 SAASNYAAARRWE
-1145 QDSVSRPLLLP
+1145 QDSVSRPLLLS

-1165 LSRTKTPKSQTLMV
+1165 LSRTKTSKSQTLMV
-1179 HSFSASSSTKFT
+1179 HSFSDSSSTKFT
-1191 TFSLSP
+1191 TSSLSP
-1197 DVIAVRDKTAL
+1197 DVIAVRDKTAV
-1208 ESSVKYRTGDTLT
+1208 ESSVKDQTGDTLT

-1248 LEQEILLSTVQFK
+1248 LEQEILLSTVQ
-1261 LVSKTEIATEAKEPP
+1261 LVSKTEIAPEAKEPP

-1281 IRPMPSIISPQSSLH
+1281 IRPMPSIISPHSSLH
-1296 PGVRI
+1296 PGAGI
-1301 MRLCNDSFKTMYEM
+1301 TRLCNDSFKTMNEM
-1315 PSFPPSKTTSEI
+1315 PSSPPSKTTSEI
-1327 NVEYTSSLLQHL
+1327 NVESTSSLLQHL
-1339 SLKFSPDSTSSAD
+1339 SLKFSPDPTSSAD
-1352 AQSIGGQLHSSSM
+1352 AQSIAGQLHSSSM

-1372 IPQSSSHV
+1372 IPPSSSPV

-1385 KSIVGSLKMAPS
+1385 KSAVGSLKMAPS

-1403 PVAARFNSTQIS
+1403 HVAARFNSTQIS

-1423 LRFSSSKQVL
+1423 SCFSSSKQVL

-1438 PSNSSLRHE
+1438 PLSSSLKHE

-1457 IKSSPAGQRTIPLSQ
+1457 MKSSPAGQRTIPLSQ
-1472 QLSSAVKEQD
+1472 QLSSVVKEQD

-1488 SIASLSWKAKLMA
+1488 SVASLSWKPKLMA
-1501 ENSVSPKPYSRV
+1501 ENSVSLKLYSRE

-1528 TVKSTLSTR
+1528 KVKSTLSLR
-1537 ESFDIFSSRHGVSTS
+1537 ESFGIFSSRHGVSSS
-1552 YVQGSSNPISEITRC
+1552 YAQGSSNPISEITRG

-1590 SSPDMQSTRSLLVS
+1590 SSPDMQSMRSLLAS
-1604 STTLSSRNHTVMIS
+1604 STTLSSRNHTGMIS
-1618 SRLTSEKPITSL
+1618 FRLTSEKPITSL
-1630 QKLKTLSIR
+1630 PKLKTLSIR
-1639 RENVIL
+1639 RENIIL
-1645 ESSSLSG
+1645 VSSSLSG
-1652 TQFHSKKPK
+1652 TQFHSKKRK
-1661 DSLRGFSPSRHE
+1661 NSLRGFSPSRHE

-1687 DGMKSP
+1687 DGMTSP
-1693 MDNSI
+1693 MDYSV

-1723 VSSTSDKQT
+1723 VSSTSGKQT
-1732 QSFSSTHS
+1732 QSCSSTHF

-1772 KVSFAVFSIFKKI
+1772 RVSFAVFPIFKKLAEI
-1785 SGNCWHFE
+1785 VSI
-1793 FRLIFCR
+1793 L
-1800 SQSFII
+1800 SSD
-1806 QQANKQSLG
+1806 
-1815 CR
+1815 

>member
-48 ERHKTYTEKLSHDIV
+48 ERHKTYTEKLSQDIV

-71 QGHSISYTM
+71 QGYSISYTI
-80 NALPT
+80 NTLPT
-85 SRSRLLFSSENQ
+85 SRSRLLFSSVNQ

-105 FPTRSLKETSSLSSK
+105 LPTRSLKETSSLSSK
-120 FVRLQVTSLYH
+120 FVRLQVTSFYR
-131 KHTSSVSLAKEKPEL
+131 KHTSSMSLVKEKPEL

-151 RKGTHTKIFSH
+151 RKGTHTKIFSR

-179 TGTSVPQFVRPS
+179 TGTSVPASYEIVRPS
-191 VGFMTTSK
+191 VGFMATSK

-222 REVNNPTISFGYET
+222 KEVNNPTISFGYET

-269 SSKLIRAER
+269 SSKLSRAER

-292 SRERKH
+292 SREGKH

-321 KRVPS
+321 KSIPS

-335 MIDIRRIELRLEG
+335 MINIRRIELRLEG

-370 HDSLPFEITET
+370 HDSLPFDITET

-396 PTSSKV
+396 PRSSKV
-402 MHETSVLELSANTT
+402 MHETSVLELSTNTT
-416 LSQMLK
+416 LSQILE
-422 IRSESK
+422 IRSEST

-471 RKIDASYNMS
+471 RKMDASYNIS

-491 PVSIATSSQTFAR
+491 LVNIATSSQQFAR
-504 TSLLKPQFQSTFS
+504 TALLKPKFQSTFL

-542 NSDDFASST
+542 NSNDFASST

-563 SQPLKRNPMTDSPS
+563 SQPLKRNPMIDSLS

-590 SQRLARTSP
+590 SERLARTSP

-605 FSSAKES
+605 FSSANES
-612 KSLSLSQEDYPFF
+612 KPLSLSQEDYPLI
-625 KVTDFLSFGQETKS
+625 KVTEFLSSGQETKS
-639 QAAITSKQHFSE
+639 QAAITSKQHFPE

-685 DISGGSLSSKEIK
+685 DISGGSLSNKEIK

-703 GLTSVTETEAMAMSY
+703 GLTSITETEAMAMSY
-718 SKSSLLLRQILFSV
+718 SKSSLLLRRILFSV
-732 MSSELTLSSPS
+732 MSSELTPSSPS

-755 MPGKVGE
+755 MPGEVGE

-776 KVKETANLARG
+776 KVKETVNLARG
-787 YKLHTFSSQFSS
+787 YKFHTLSSHFSS
-799 QANIKATFIHLES
+799 QANIKATFIHLVS

-826 SIDFTSTKNME
+826 SIDFTSTKTME
-837 EKIGTLN
+837 ENIGTLN

-874 LLHSLKT
+874 LVHSLKT

-896 SSLRKEHVASKKF
+896 SSLQKDHLASKKF
-909 FATPAVYPSSQQFF
+909 FSAVYPSSRQFF

-960 GVTTNFL
+960 GVTTTLL
-967 YFSRTSSSHNEAL
+967 YSSRTSSSHNEAL

-989 SSMSKV
+989 SSMSK
-995 LGGLP
+995 
-1000 ISSTLK
+1000 
-1006 EEASRGFKDSLRMF
+1006 FK
-1020 SLSLSSIGDNSISKD
+1020 DNSISKD
-1035 ERSVI
+1035 ERSAI
-1040 PTFSYAEIVSPLKDQ
+1040 PTFSYAEIFSSLKDQ
-1055 ELSLERLPT
+1055 ELSPERLPT
-1064 KKAESTINLRG
+1064 KKADSSINLRG

-1095 LPQSLTLFSKQD
+1095 LPQSLTLLSKQD
-1107 NSAPQTKSQLS
+1107 NLAPQTKSQMS
-1118 FSIASPSVVSLGSG
+1118 FLIASPSVVSLGSG
-1132 SAARSYAAARRWE
+1132 SAASNYAAARRWE
-1145 QDSVSRPLLLP
+1145 QDSVSRPLLLS

-1165 LSRTKTPKSQTLMV
+1165 LSRTKTSKSQTLMV
-1179 HSFSASSSTKFT
+1179 HSFSDSSSTKFT
-1191 TFSLSP
+1191 TSSLSP
-1197 DVIAVRDKTAL
+1197 DVIAVRDKTAV
-1208 ESSVKYRTGDTLT
+1208 ESSVKDQTGDTLT

-1248 LEQEILLSTVQFK
+1248 LEQELLLSTVQ
-1261 LVSKTEIATEAKEPP
+1261 LVSKTEIAPEAKEPP

-1281 IRPMPSIISPQSSLH
+1281 IRPMPSIISPHSSLH
-1296 PGVRI
+1296 PGAGI
-1301 MRLCNDSFKTMYEM
+1301 TRLCNDSFKTMNEM
-1315 PSFPPSKTTSEI
+1315 PSSPPSKTTSEI
-1327 NVEYTSSLLQHL
+1327 NVESTSSLLQHL
-1339 SLKFSPDSTSSAD
+1339 SLKFSPDPTSSAD
-1352 AQSIGGQLHSSSM
+1352 AQSIAGQLHSSSM

-1372 IPQSSSHV
+1372 IPPSSSPV

-1385 KSIVGSLKMAPS
+1385 KSAVGSLKMAPS

-1403 PVAARFNSTQIS
+1403 HVAARFNSTQIS

-1423 LRFSSSKQVL
+1423 SCFSSSKQVL

-1438 PSNSSLRHE
+1438 PLSSSLKHE

-1457 IKSSPAGQRTIPLSQ
+1457 MKSSPAGQRTIPLSQ
-1472 QLSSAVKEQD
+1472 QLSSVVKEQD

-1488 SIASLSWKAKLMA
+1488 SVASLSWKPKLMA
-1501 ENSVSPKPYSRV
+1501 ENSVSLKLYSRE

-1528 TVKSTLSTR
+1528 KVKSTLSLR
-1537 ESFDIFSSRHGVSTS
+1537 ESFGIFSSRHGVSSS
-1552 YVQGSSNPISEITRC
+1552 YAQGSSNPISEITRG

-1581 PLSLASMIS
+1581 PLSLASMTS
-1590 SSPDMQSTRSLLVS
+1590 SSPDMQSMRSLLVS
-1604 STTLSSRNHTVMIS
+1604 STTLSSRNHTGMIS
-1618 SRLTSEKPITSL
+1618 FRLTSEKPITSL
-1630 QKLKTLSIR
+1630 PKLKTLSIR

-1645 ESSSLSG
+1645 VSSSLSG
-1652 TQFHSKKPK
+1652 TQFHSKKRK
-1661 DSLRGFSPSRHE
+1661 NSLRGFSPSRHE

-1687 DGMKSP
+1687 DGMTSP
-1693 MDNSI
+1693 MDYSV

-1723 VSSTSDKQT
+1723 VSSTSGKQT
-1732 QSFSSTHS
+1732 QSCSSTHF

-1772 KVSFAVFSIFKKI
+1772 RVSLAVFPIFKKLAEI
-1785 SGNCWHFE
+1785 VSI
-1793 FRLIFCR
+1793 L
-1800 SQSFII
+1800 SSD
-1806 QQANKQSLG
+1806 
-1815 CR
+1815 

>member
-48 ERHKTYTEKLSHDIV
+48 ERHKTYTEKLSQDIV

-71 QGHSISYTM
+71 QGYSISYTI
-80 NALPT
+80 NTLPT
-85 SRSRLLFSSENQ
+85 SRSRLFFSSVNQ

-105 FPTRSLKETSSLSSK
+105 LLTRSLKETSSLSSK
-120 FVRLQVTSLYH
+120 FVRQQVTSFYR
-131 KHTSSVSLAKEKPEL
+131 KHTSSISLVKEKPEL

-151 RKGTHTKIFSH
+151 RKGTHTKIFSR

-179 TGTSVPQFVRPS
+179 TGTSVPASYKIVRPS
-191 VGFMTTSK
+191 VGFMATSK

-222 REVNNPTISFGYET
+222 KEVNNPTISFGYQT

-244 SVLASFSKE
+244 SVLASFRKE

-269 SSKLIRAER
+269 SSKLSRAER

-292 SRERKH
+292 SREGKH

-321 KRVPS
+321 KSIPS

-402 MHETSVLELSANTT
+402 MHETSVLELSTNTT
-416 LSQMLK
+416 LSQILE
-422 IRSESK
+422 IRSEST

-471 RKIDASYNMS
+471 RKMDASYNIS

-491 PVSIATSSQTFAR
+491 LVNIATSSQQFAR
-504 TSLLKPQFQSTFS
+504 TALLKPQFQSTFL

-528 SISGIYESPIVTRK
+528 SISGIYESSIVTRK
-542 NSDDFASST
+542 NSNDFASST

-563 SQPLKRNPMTDSPS
+563 SQPLKRNPMTDSLS

-590 SQRLARTSP
+590 SERLARTSP

-605 FSSAKES
+605 FSSANES
-612 KSLSLSQEDYPFF
+612 KPLSLSQEDYPLI
-625 KVTDFLSFGQETKS
+625 KVTDFLSSGQETKS
-639 QAAITSKQHFSE
+639 QAAITSKQHFPE

-685 DISGGSLSSKEIK
+685 DISGGSLSNKEIK

-703 GLTSVTETEAMAMSY
+703 GLTSITETEAMAMSY
-718 SKSSLLLRQILFSV
+718 SKSSLLLRRILFSV
-732 MSSELTLSSPS
+732 MSSELTPSSPS

-755 MPGKVGE
+755 MPGEVGE

-776 KVKETANLARG
+776 KVKETVNLARG
-787 YKLHTFSSQFSS
+787 YKFHTLSSHFSS
-799 QANIKATFIHLES
+799 QANIKATFIQLVS
-812 LGSHFPEQLFPSPT
+812 LASHIPEQLFPSPT
-826 SIDFTSTKNME
+826 SIDFTSTKTME
-837 EKIGTLN
+837 ENIGTLN

-860 VSLTSMPERSLTEV
+860 VSLTSMPERSL
-874 LLHSLKT
+874 
-881 PLLQSVLISRHLQLS
+881 QLS
-896 SSLRKEHVASKKF
+896 SSLQKDHLASKKF
-909 FATPAVYPSSQQFF
+909 FATPAVYPSSRQFF

-960 GVTTNFL
+960 GVTTTLL
-967 YFSRTSSSHNEAL
+967 YSSRTSSSHNEAL

-989 SSMSKV
+989 SSMSK
-995 LGGLP
+995 
-1000 ISSTLK
+1000 
-1006 EEASRGFKDSLRMF
+1006 FK
-1020 SLSLSSIGDNSISKD
+1020 DNSISKD
-1035 ERSVI
+1035 ERSAI
-1040 PTFSYAEIVSPLKDQ
+1040 PTFSYAEIFSSLKDQ
-1055 ELSLERLPT
+1055 ELSPERLPT
-1064 KKAESTINLRG
+1064 KKADSSINLRG

-1085 LSLKSSYRSG
+1085 LSSSYRSG
-1095 LPQSLTLFSKQD
+1095 LPQSLTLLSKQD
-1107 NSAPQTKSQLS
+1107 NLAPQTKSQMS
-1118 FSIASPSVVSLGSG
+1118 FLIASPSVVSLGSG
-1132 SAARSYAAARRWE
+1132 SAASNYAAARRWE
-1145 QDSVSRPLLLP
+1145 QDSVSRPLLLS

-1165 LSRTKTPKSQTLMV
+1165 LSRTKTSKSQTLMV
-1179 HSFSASSSTKFT
+1179 HSFSDSSSTKFT
-1191 TFSLSP
+1191 TSSLST
-1197 DVIAVRDKTAL
+1197 DVIAVRDKTAV
-1208 ESSVKYRTGDTLT
+1208 ESSVKDQTGDTLT

-1248 LEQEILLSTVQFK
+1248 LEQEILLSTVQ
-1261 LVSKTEIATEAKEPP
+1261 LVSKTEIAPEAKEPP

-1281 IRPMPSIISPQSSLH
+1281 IRPMPSIIAPHSSLH
-1296 PGVRI
+1296 PGAGI
-1301 MRLCNDSFKTMYEM
+1301 TRLCNDSFKTMNEM
-1315 PSFPPSKTTSEI
+1315 PSSPPSKTTSEI
-1327 NVEYTSSLLQHL
+1327 NVESTSSLLQHL
-1339 SLKFSPDSTSSAD
+1339 SLKFSPDPTSSAD
-1352 AQSIGGQLHSSSM
+1352 AQSIAGQLHSSSM

-1372 IPQSSSHV
+1372 IPPSSSPV

-1385 KSIVGSLKMAPS
+1385 KSAVGSLKMAPS

-1403 PVAARFNSTQIS
+1403 HVAARFNSTQIS

-1423 LRFSSSKQVL
+1423 SRFSSSKQVL

-1438 PSNSSLRHE
+1438 PLSSSLKHE

-1457 IKSSPAGQRTIPLSQ
+1457 MKSSPAGQRTIPLSQ

-1488 SIASLSWKAKLMA
+1488 SVASLSWKPKLMA
-1501 ENSVSPKPYSRV
+1501 ENSVSLKLYSRE

-1528 TVKSTLSTR
+1528 KVKSTLSLR
-1537 ESFDIFSSRHGVSTS
+1537 ESFGIFSSRHGVSTS
-1552 YVQGSSNPISEITRC
+1552 YVQGIPNPISEITRG

-1581 PLSLASMIS
+1581 PLSLASIIS
-1590 SSPDMQSTRSLLVS
+1590 SSPDMQSMRSLLVS
-1604 STTLSSRNHTVMIS
+1604 STTLSSRNHTGMIS

-1630 QKLKTLSIR
+1630 PKLKTLSIR

-1645 ESSSLSG
+1645 VSSSLSG
-1652 TQFHSKKPK
+1652 TQFHSKTRKN
-1661 DSLRGFSPSRHE
+1661 SLRGFSPSRHE

-1687 DGMKSP
+1687 DGMTSP
-1693 MDNSI
+1693 MDYSV

-1732 QSFSSTHS
+1732 QSCSSTHF
-1740 FPSTSSSAEK
+1740 FPSTSSSAAK

-1760 TTNPEGTRKWCY
+1760 TTNPEGTRK
-1772 KVSFAVFSIFKKI
+1772 
-1785 SGNCWHFE
+1785 
-1793 FRLIFCR
+1793 
-1800 SQSFII
+1800 
-1806 QQANKQSLG
+1806 
-1815 CR
+1815 

>member
-48 ERHKTYTEKLSHDIV
+48 ERHKTYTEKLSQDIV

-71 QGHSISYTM
+71 QGYSISYTI

-85 SRSRLLFSSENQ
+85 SRSRLLFSSVNQ

-105 FPTRSLKETSSLSSK
+105 LLTRSLKETSSLSSK
-120 FVRLQVTSLYH
+120 FVRQQVTSFYR
-131 KHTSSVSLAKEKPEL
+131 KHTSSISLVKEKPEL

-151 RKGTHTKIFSH
+151 RKGTHTKIFSR

-179 TGTSVPQFVRPS
+179 TGTSVPASYEIVRPS
-191 VGFMTTSK
+191 VGFMATSK

-222 REVNNPTISFGYET
+222 KEVNNPTISFGYET

-244 SVLASFSKE
+244 SVLASFRKE
-253 TIEQPVS
+253 TVEQPVS

-269 SSKLIRAER
+269 SSKLSRAER

-292 SRERKH
+292 SREGKH

-321 KRVPS
+321 KSIPS

-335 MIDIRRIELRLEG
+335 MIDIRRIELRQEG
-348 YSDITLQSRKK
+348 YSDIALQSRKK

-402 MHETSVLELSANTT
+402 MHETSVLELSTNTT
-416 LSQMLK
+416 LSQILE
-422 IRSESK
+422 IRSEST

-471 RKIDASYNMS
+471 RKMDASYNIS

-491 PVSIATSSQTFAR
+491 LVNIATSSQQFAR
-504 TSLLKPQFQSTFS
+504 TALLKPQFQSTFL
-517 IEKNMGYKSAF
+517 IEKNTGYKSAF

-542 NSDDFASST
+542 NSNDFALST

-563 SQPLKRNPMTDSPS
+563 SQPLKRNPMTDSLS

-590 SQRLARTSP
+590 SERLARTSP

-605 FSSAKES
+605 FSSANES
-612 KSLSLSQEDYPFF
+612 KPLSLSQEDYPLI
-625 KVTDFLSFGQETKS
+625 KVTEFLSSGQETKS
-639 QAAITSKQHFSE
+639 QAAITSKQHFPE

-685 DISGGSLSSKEIK
+685 DISGGSLSNKEIK

-703 GLTSVTETEAMAMSY
+703 GLTSITETEAMAMSY
-718 SKSSLLLRQILFSV
+718 SKSSLLLRRILFSV
-732 MSSELTLSSPS
+732 MSSELTPSSPS

-755 MPGKVGE
+755 MPGEVGE

-776 KVKETANLARG
+776 KVKETVNLARG
-787 YKLHTFSSQFSS
+787 YKFHTLSSHFSSH
-799 QANIKATFIHLES
+799 ANIKATFIHLVS
-812 LGSHFPEQLFPSPT
+812 LASHIPEQLFPSPT
-826 SIDFTSTKNME
+826 SIDLTSTKTME
-837 EKIGTLN
+837 ENIGTLN

-860 VSLTSMPERSLTEV
+860 VSLTSMPERSL
-874 LLHSLKT
+874 
-881 PLLQSVLISRHLQLS
+881 QLS
-896 SSLRKEHVASKKF
+896 SSLQKDHLASKKF
-909 FATPAVYPSSQQFF
+909 FATPAVYPSSRQFF

-960 GVTTNFL
+960 GVTTTLL
-967 YFSRTSSSHNEAL
+967 YSSRTSSSHNEAL

-989 SSMSKV
+989 SSMSK
-995 LGGLP
+995 
-1000 ISSTLK
+1000 
-1006 EEASRGFKDSLRMF
+1006 FK
-1020 SLSLSSIGDNSISKD
+1020 DNSISKD
-1035 ERSVI
+1035 ERSAI
-1040 PTFSYAEIVSPLKDQ
+1040 PTFSYAEIFSSLKDQ
-1055 ELSLERLPT
+1055 ELSPERLPT
-1064 KKAESTINLRG
+1064 KKADSSINLRG

-1085 LSLKSSYRSG
+1085 LSSSYRSG
-1095 LPQSLTLFSKQD
+1095 LPQSLTLLSKQD
-1107 NSAPQTKSQLS
+1107 NLAPQTKSQMS
-1118 FSIASPSVVSLGSG
+1118 FLIASPSVVSLGSG
-1132 SAARSYAAARRWE
+1132 SAASNYAAARRWE
-1145 QDSVSRPLLLP
+1145 QDSVSRPLLLS

-1165 LSRTKTPKSQTLMV
+1165 LSRTKTSKSQTLMV
-1179 HSFSASSSTKFT
+1179 HSFSDSSSTKFT
-1191 TFSLSP
+1191 TSSLSP
-1197 DVIAVRDKTAL
+1197 DVITVRDKTAV
-1208 ESSVKYRTGDTLT
+1208 ESSVKDQTGDTLT

-1248 LEQEILLSTVQFK
+1248 LEQEILLSTVQ
-1261 LVSKTEIATEAKEPP
+1261 LVSKTEIAPEAKELP

-1281 IRPMPSIISPQSSLH
+1281 IRPMPSIISPHSSLH
-1296 PGVRI
+1296 PGAGI
-1301 MRLCNDSFKTMYEM
+1301 TRLCNDSFKTMNEM
-1315 PSFPPSKTTSEI
+1315 PSSPPSKTTSEI
-1327 NVEYTSSLLQHL
+1327 NVESTSSLLQHL
-1339 SLKFSPDSTSSAD
+1339 SLKFSPDPTSSAD
-1352 AQSIGGQLHSSSM
+1352 AQSIAGQLHSSSM
-1365 QHITLSN
+1365 HHITLSN
-1372 IPQSSSHV
+1372 IPPSSSPV

-1385 KSIVGSLKMAPS
+1385 KSAVGSLKMAPS

-1403 PVAARFNSTQIS
+1403 HVAARFNSTQIS

-1423 LRFSSSKQVL
+1423 SCFSSSKQVL

-1438 PSNSSLRHE
+1438 PLSSSLKHE

-1457 IKSSPAGQRTIPLSQ
+1457 MKSSPAGQRTIPLSQ
-1472 QLSSAVKEQD
+1472 QLSSVVKEQD

-1488 SIASLSWKAKLMA
+1488 SVASLSWKPKLMA
-1501 ENSVSPKPYSRV
+1501 ENSVSLKLYSRK

-1528 TVKSTLSTR
+1528 KVKSTLSLR
-1537 ESFDIFSSRHGVSTS
+1537 ESFGIFSSRHGVSTS
-1552 YVQGSSNPISEITRC
+1552 YAQGSSNPISEITRG

-1604 STTLSSRNHTVMIS
+1604 STTLSSRNHTGMIS
-1618 SRLTSEKPITSL
+1618 FRLTSEKPITSL
-1630 QKLKTLSIR
+1630 PKLKTLSIR

-1645 ESSSLSG
+1645 VSSSLSG
-1652 TQFHSKKPK
+1652 TQFHSKKRK
-1661 DSLRGFSPSRHE
+1661 NSLRGFSPSRHE

-1687 DGMKSP
+1687 DGMTSP
-1693 MDNSI
+1693 MDYSV

-1723 VSSTSDKQT
+1723 VSSTSGKQT
-1732 QSFSSTHS
+1732 QSCSSTHF

-1772 KVSFAVFSIFKKI
+1772 RVSFAVFPIFKKLAEI
-1785 SGNCWHFE
+1785 VSI
-1793 FRLIFCR
+1793 L
-1800 SQSFII
+1800 SSD
-1806 QQANKQSLG
+1806 
-1815 CR
+1815 

>member
-48 ERHKTYTEKLSHDIV
+48 ERHKTYTEKLSQDIV

-71 QGHSISYTM
+71 QGYSISYTI
-80 NALPT
+80 NTLPT
-85 SRSRLLFSSENQ
+85 SRSRLLFSSVNQ

-105 FPTRSLKETSSLSSK
+105 LLTRSLKETSSLSSK
-120 FVRLQVTSLYH
+120 FVRQQVTSFYR
-131 KHTSSVSLAKEKPEL
+131 KHTSSISLVKEKPEL

-151 RKGTHTKIFSH
+151 RKGTHTKIFSR
-162 SSSTPLLDVGGG
+162 SSSTPLLDAGGG

-179 TGTSVPQFVRPS
+179 TGTSVPASYEIVRPS
-191 VGFMTTSK
+191 VGFMATSK

-222 REVNNPTISFGYET
+222 KEVNNPTISFGYET

-244 SVLASFSKE
+244 SVLASFRKE

-269 SSKLIRAER
+269 SSKLSRAER

-292 SRERKH
+292 SREGKH

-321 KRVPS
+321 KSIPS

-402 MHETSVLELSANTT
+402 MHETSVLELSTNTT
-416 LSQMLK
+416 LSQILE
-422 IRSESK
+422 IRSEST

-471 RKIDASYNMS
+471 RKMDASHNIS

-491 PVSIATSSQTFAR
+491 LVNIATSSQQFAR
-504 TSLLKPQFQSTFS
+504 TALLKPQFQSTFL
-517 IEKNMGYKSAF
+517 IEKNTGYKSAF

-542 NSDDFASST
+542 NSNDFASST

-563 SQPLKRNPMTDSPS
+563 SQPLKRNPMTDSLS

-590 SQRLARTSP
+590 SERLARTSP

-605 FSSAKES
+605 FSSANES
-612 KSLSLSQEDYPFF
+612 KPLSLSQEDYPLI
-625 KVTDFLSFGQETKS
+625 KVTEFLSSGQETKS
-639 QAAITSKQHFSE
+639 QAAITSKQHFPE

-685 DISGGSLSSKEIK
+685 DISGGSLSNKEIK

-703 GLTSVTETEAMAMSY
+703 GLTSITETEAMAMSY
-718 SKSSLLLRQILFSV
+718 SKSSLLLRRILFSV
-732 MSSELTLSSPS
+732 MSSELTPSSPS

-755 MPGKVGE
+755 MPGEVGE

-776 KVKETANLARG
+776 KVKETVNLARG
-787 YKLHTFSSQFSS
+787 YKFHTLSSHFSS
-799 QANIKATFIHLES
+799 QANIKATFIHLVS
-812 LGSHFPEQLFPSPT
+812 LASHIPEQLFPSPT
-826 SIDFTSTKNME
+826 SIDFTSTKTME
-837 EKIGTLN
+837 ENIGTLN

-860 VSLTSMPERSLTEV
+860 VSLTSMPERSL
-874 LLHSLKT
+874 
-881 PLLQSVLISRHLQLS
+881 QLS
-896 SSLRKEHVASKKF
+896 FSLQKDHLASKKF
-909 FATPAVYPSSQQFF
+909 FATPAVYPSSRQFF

-952 HLNSPEHV
+952 HLNSPERV
-960 GVTTNFL
+960 GVTTTLL
-967 YFSRTSSSHNEAL
+967 YSSRTSSSHNEAL
-980 PLISPQASP
+980 PLISPRASP
-989 SSMSKV
+989 SSMSK
-995 LGGLP
+995 
-1000 ISSTLK
+1000 
-1006 EEASRGFKDSLRMF
+1006 FK
-1020 SLSLSSIGDNSISKD
+1020 DNSISKD
-1035 ERSVI
+1035 ERSAI
-1040 PTFSYAEIVSPLKDQ
+1040 PTFSYAEIFSSLKDQ
-1055 ELSLERLPT
+1055 ELSPERLPT
-1064 KKAESTINLRG
+1064 KKADSSINLRG

-1085 LSLKSSYRSG
+1085 LSSSYRSG
-1095 LPQSLTLFSKQD
+1095 LPQSLTLLSKQD
-1107 NSAPQTKSQLS
+1107 NLAPQTKSQMS
-1118 FSIASPSVVSLGSG
+1118 FLIASPSVVSLGSG
-1132 SAARSYAAARRWE
+1132 SAASNYAAARRWE
-1145 QDSVSRPLLLP
+1145 QDSVSRPLLLS

-1165 LSRTKTPKSQTLMV
+1165 LSRTKTSKSQTLMV
-1179 HSFSASSSTKFT
+1179 HSFSDSSSTKFT
-1191 TFSLSP
+1191 TSSLSP
-1197 DVIAVRDKTAL
+1197 DVIAVRDKTAV
-1208 ESSVKYRTGDTLT
+1208 ESSVKDQTGDTLT

-1248 LEQEILLSTVQFK
+1248 LEQEILLSTVQ
-1261 LVSKTEIATEAKEPP
+1261 LVSKTEIAPEAKEPP

-1281 IRPMPSIISPQSSLH
+1281 IRPMPSIIAPHSSLH
-1296 PGVRI
+1296 PGAGI
-1301 MRLCNDSFKTMYEM
+1301 TRLCNDSFKTMNEM
-1315 PSFPPSKTTSEI
+1315 PSSPPSKTTSEI
-1327 NVEYTSSLLQHL
+1327 NVESTSSLLQHL
-1339 SLKFSPDSTSSAD
+1339 SLKFSPDPTSSAD
-1352 AQSIGGQLHSSSM
+1352 AQSIAGQLHSSSM

-1372 IPQSSSHV
+1372 IPPSSSPV

-1385 KSIVGSLKMAPS
+1385 KSAVGSLKMAPS

-1403 PVAARFNSTQIS
+1403 HVAARFNSTQIS

-1423 LRFSSSKQVL
+1423 SRFPSSKQVL

-1438 PSNSSLRHE
+1438 PLSSSLKHE

-1457 IKSSPAGQRTIPLSQ
+1457 MKSSPAGQRTIPLSQ

-1488 SIASLSWKAKLMA
+1488 SVASLSWKPKLMA
-1501 ENSVSPKPYSRV
+1501 ENSVSLKLYSRE

-1528 TVKSTLSTR
+1528 KVKSTLSLR
-1537 ESFDIFSSRHGVSTS
+1537 ESFGIFSSRHGVSTS
-1552 YVQGSSNPISEITRC
+1552 YVQGIPNPISEITRG

-1590 SSPDMQSTRSLLVS
+1590 SSPDMQSMRSLLVS
-1604 STTLSSRNHTVMIS
+1604 STTLSSRNHTGMIS

-1630 QKLKTLSIR
+1630 PKLKTLSIR

-1645 ESSSLSG
+1645 VSSSLSG
-1652 TQFHSKKPK
+1652 TQFHSKTRKN
-1661 DSLRGFSPSRHE
+1661 SLRGFSPSRHE

-1687 DGMKSP
+1687 DGMTSP
-1693 MDNSI
+1693 MDYSVKI
-1698 KMLSHEVMLLS
+1698 LSHEVMLLS

-1732 QSFSSTHS
+1732 QSCSSTHF
-1740 FPSTSSSAEK
+1740 FPSTSSSAAK

-1760 TTNPEGTRKWCY
+1760 TTNPEGTRK
-1772 KVSFAVFSIFKKI
+1772 
-1785 SGNCWHFE
+1785 
-1793 FRLIFCR
+1793 
-1800 SQSFII
+1800 
-1806 QQANKQSLG
+1806 
-1815 CR
+1815 

>member
-40 LSSASQYH
+40 LSSAYH
-48 ERHKTYTEKLSHDIV
+48 ERHKTYTEKLSQDIV

-71 QGHSISYTM
+71 QGYSISYTI
-80 NALPT
+80 NTLPT
-85 SRSRLLFSSENQ
+85 SRSRLLFSSVNQ

-105 FPTRSLKETSSLSSK
+105 LLTRSLKETSSLSSK
-120 FVRLQVTSLYH
+120 FVRQQVTSFYR
-131 KHTSSVSLAKEKPEL
+131 KHTSSISLVKEKPEL

-151 RKGTHTKIFSH
+151 RKGTHTKIFSR

-179 TGTSVPQFVRPS
+179 TGTSVPASYKIVTPS
-191 VGFMTTSK
+191 VGFMATSK
-199 ASNLRTTSIGL
+199 ASNLRTTSIEL

-222 REVNNPTISFGYET
+222 KEVNNPTISFGYQT

-244 SVLASFSKE
+244 SVLASFRKE

-269 SSKLIRAER
+269 SSKLSRAER

-292 SRERKH
+292 SREGKH

-321 KRVPS
+321 KSIPS

-402 MHETSVLELSANTT
+402 MHETSVLELSTNTT
-416 LSQMLK
+416 LSQILE
-422 IRSESK
+422 IRSEST

-471 RKIDASYNMS
+471 RKMDASYNIS

-491 PVSIATSSQTFAR
+491 LVNIATSSQQFAR
-504 TSLLKPQFQSTFS
+504 TALLKPQFQSTFL
-517 IEKNMGYKSAF
+517 IEKNTGYKSAF

-542 NSDDFASST
+542 NSNDFASST

-563 SQPLKRNPMTDSPS
+563 SQPLKRNPMTDSLS

-590 SQRLARTSP
+590 SERLARTSP

-605 FSSAKES
+605 FSSANES
-612 KSLSLSQEDYPFF
+612 KPLSLSQEDYPLI
-625 KVTDFLSFGQETKS
+625 KVTEFLSSGQETKS
-639 QAAITSKQHFSE
+639 QAAITSKQHFPE

-685 DISGGSLSSKEIK
+685 DISGGSLSNKEIK

-703 GLTSVTETEAMAMSY
+703 GLTSITETEAMAMSY
-718 SKSSLLLRQILFSV
+718 SKSSLLLRRILFSV
-732 MSSELTLSSPS
+732 MSSELTPSSPS

-755 MPGKVGE
+755 MPGEVGE

-776 KVKETANLARG
+776 KVKETVNLARG
-787 YKLHTFSSQFSS
+787 YKFHTLSSHFSS
-799 QANIKATFIHLES
+799 QANIKATFIQLVS
-812 LGSHFPEQLFPSPT
+812 LASHIPEQLFPSPT
-826 SIDFTSTKNME
+826 SIDFTSTKTME
-837 EKIGTLN
+837 ENIGTLN

-860 VSLTSMPERSLTEV
+860 VSLTSMPERSL
-874 LLHSLKT
+874 
-881 PLLQSVLISRHLQLS
+881 QLS
-896 SSLRKEHVASKKF
+896 SSLQKDHLASKKF
-909 FATPAVYPSSQQFF
+909 FATPAVYPSSRQFF

-960 GVTTNFL
+960 GVTTTLL
-967 YFSRTSSSHNEAL
+967 YSSRTSSSHNEAL

-989 SSMSKV
+989 SSMSK
-995 LGGLP
+995 
-1000 ISSTLK
+1000 
-1006 EEASRGFKDSLRMF
+1006 FK
-1020 SLSLSSIGDNSISKD
+1020 DNSISKD
-1035 ERSVI
+1035 ERSAI
-1040 PTFSYAEIVSPLKDQ
+1040 PTFSYAEIFSSLKDQ
-1055 ELSLERLPT
+1055 ELSPERLPT
-1064 KKAESTINLRG
+1064 KKADSSINLRG

-1085 LSLKSSYRSG
+1085 LSSSYRSG
-1095 LPQSLTLFSKQD
+1095 LPQSLTLLSKQD
-1107 NSAPQTKSQLS
+1107 NLAPQTKSQMS
-1118 FSIASPSVVSLGSG
+1118 FLIASPSVVSLGSG
-1132 SAARSYAAARRWE
+1132 SAASNYAAARRWE
-1145 QDSVSRPLLLP
+1145 QDSVSRPLLLS

-1165 LSRTKTPKSQTLMV
+1165 LSRTKTSKSQTLMV
-1179 HSFSASSSTKFT
+1179 HSFSDSSSTKFT
-1191 TFSLSP
+1191 TSSLST
-1197 DVIAVRDKTAL
+1197 DVIAVRDKTAV
-1208 ESSVKYRTGDTLT
+1208 ESSVKDQTGDTLT

-1248 LEQEILLSTVQFK
+1248 LEQEILLSTVQ
-1261 LVSKTEIATEAKEPP
+1261 LVSKTEIAPEAKEPP

-1281 IRPMPSIISPQSSLH
+1281 IRPMPSIIAPHSSLH
-1296 PGVRI
+1296 AGAGI
-1301 MRLCNDSFKTMYEM
+1301 TRLCNDSFKTMNEM
-1315 PSFPPSKTTSEI
+1315 PSSPPSKTTSEI
-1327 NVEYTSSLLQHL
+1327 NVESTSSLLQHL
-1339 SLKFSPDSTSSAD
+1339 SLKFSPDPTSSAD
-1352 AQSIGGQLHSSSM
+1352 AQSIAGQLHSSSM

-1372 IPQSSSHV
+1372 IPPSSSPV

-1385 KSIVGSLKMAPS
+1385 KSAVGSLKMAPS

-1403 PVAARFNSTQIS
+1403 HVAARFNSTQIS

-1423 LRFSSSKQVL
+1423 SRFSSSKQVL

-1438 PSNSSLRHE
+1438 PLSSSLKHE

-1457 IKSSPAGQRTIPLSQ
+1457 MKSSPAGQRTIPLSQ

-1488 SIASLSWKAKLMA
+1488 SVASLSWKPNLMA
-1501 ENSVSPKPYSRV
+1501 ENSVSLKLYSRE

-1528 TVKSTLSTR
+1528 KVKSTLSLR
-1537 ESFDIFSSRHGVSTS
+1537 ESFGIFSSRHGVSTS
-1552 YVQGSSNPISEITRC
+1552 YVQGIPNPISEITRG

-1590 SSPDMQSTRSLLVS
+1590 SSPDMQSMRSLLVS
-1604 STTLSSRNHTVMIS
+1604 STTLSSRNHTGMIS

-1630 QKLKTLSIR
+1630 PKLKTLSIR

-1645 ESSSLSG
+1645 VSSSPSG
-1652 TQFHSKKPK
+1652 TQFHSKTRKN
-1661 DSLRGFSPSRHE
+1661 SLRGFSPSRHE

-1687 DGMKSP
+1687 DGMTSP
-1693 MDNSI
+1693 MDYSV

-1732 QSFSSTHS
+1732 QSCSSTHF
-1740 FPSTSSSAEK
+1740 FPSTSSSAAK

-1760 TTNPEGTRKWCY
+1760 TTNPEGTRK
-1772 KVSFAVFSIFKKI
+1772 
-1785 SGNCWHFE
+1785 
-1793 FRLIFCR
+1793 
-1800 SQSFII
+1800 
-1806 QQANKQSLG
+1806 
-1815 CR
+1815 

>member
-48 ERHKTYTEKLSHDIV
+48 ERHKTYTEKLSQDIV

-71 QGHSISYTM
+71 QGYSISYTI
-80 NALPT
+80 NTLPT
-85 SRSRLLFSSENQ
+85 SRSRLLFSSVNQ

-105 FPTRSLKETSSLSSK
+105 LPTRSLKETSSLSSK
-120 FVRLQVTSLYH
+120 FVRLQVTSFYR
-131 KHTSSVSLAKEKPEL
+131 KHTSSMSLVKEKPEL

-151 RKGTHTKIFSH
+151 RKGTHTKIFSR

-179 TGTSVPQFVRPS
+179 TGTSVPASYEIVRPS
-191 VGFMTTSK
+191 VGFMATSK

-222 REVNNPTISFGYET
+222 KEVNNPTISFGYKT

-269 SSKLIRAER
+269 SSKLCRAER

-292 SRERKH
+292 SREGKH

-321 KRVPS
+321 KSIPS

-335 MIDIRRIELRLEG
+335 MINIRRIELRLEG

-402 MHETSVLELSANTT
+402 MHEISVLELSTNTT
-416 LSQMLK
+416 LSQILE
-422 IRSESK
+422 IRSEST

-471 RKIDASYNMS
+471 RKMDASYNIS

-491 PVSIATSSQTFAR
+491 LVNIATSSQQFAR
-504 TSLLKPQFQSTFS
+504 TALLKPQFQSTFL

-528 SISGIYESPIVTRK
+528 SISGIHESPIVTRK
-542 NSDDFASST
+542 NSNDFASST

-563 SQPLKRNPMTDSPS
+563 SQPLKRNPMIDSLS

-590 SQRLARTSP
+590 SERLARTSP

-605 FSSAKES
+605 FSSANES
-612 KSLSLSQEDYPFF
+612 KPLSLSQEDYPLI
-625 KVTDFLSFGQETKS
+625 KVTEFLSSGQETKS
-639 QAAITSKQHFSE
+639 QAAITSKQHFPE

-685 DISGGSLSSKEIK
+685 DISGGSFSNKEIK

-703 GLTSVTETEAMAMSY
+703 GLTSITETEAMAMSY
-718 SKSSLLLRQILFSV
+718 SKSSLLLRRILFSV
-732 MSSELTLSSPS
+732 MSSELTPSSPS

-755 MPGKVGE
+755 MPGEVGE

-776 KVKETANLARG
+776 KVKETVNLARG
-787 YKLHTFSSQFSS
+787 YKFHTLSSHFSS
-799 QANIKATFIHLES
+799 QANIKAMFIHLVS

-826 SIDFTSTKNME
+826 SMDFTSTKTME
-837 EKIGTLN
+837 ENIGTLN

-851 KRDTLTSKH
+851 KPDTLTSKH

-874 LLHSLKT
+874 LVHSLKT

-896 SSLRKEHVASKKF
+896 SSLQKDHLASKKF
-909 FATPAVYPSSQQFF
+909 FATPAVYPSSRQFF

-960 GVTTNFL
+960 GVTTTLL
-967 YFSRTSSSHNEAL
+967 YSSRTSSSHNEAL

-989 SSMSKV
+989 SSMSK
-995 LGGLP
+995 
-1000 ISSTLK
+1000 
-1006 EEASRGFKDSLRMF
+1006 FK
-1020 SLSLSSIGDNSISKD
+1020 DNSISKD
-1035 ERSVI
+1035 ERSAI
-1040 PTFSYAEIVSPLKDQ
+1040 PTFSCAEIFSSLKDH
-1055 ELSLERLPT
+1055 ELSPERLPT
-1064 KKAESTINLRG
+1064 KKADSSINLRG
-1075 YSESSSKQPF
+1075 YSESSLKQPF

-1095 LPQSLTLFSKQD
+1095 LPQSLTLLSKQD
-1107 NSAPQTKSQLS
+1107 NLAPQTKSQMS
-1118 FSIASPSVVSLGSG
+1118 FLIASPSVVSLGSG
-1132 SAARSYAAARRWE
+1132 SAASNYAAARRWE
-1145 QDSVSRPLLLP
+1145 QDSVLRPLLLS

-1165 LSRTKTPKSQTLMV
+1165 LSRTKTSKSQTLMV
-1179 HSFSASSSTKFT
+1179 HSFSDSSSTKFT
-1191 TFSLSP
+1191 TSSLSP
-1197 DVIAVRDKTAL
+1197 DVIAVRDKTAV
-1208 ESSVKYRTGDTLT
+1208 ESSVKDQTGDTLT

-1248 LEQEILLSTVQFK
+1248 LEQEILLSTVQ
-1261 LVSKTEIATEAKEPP
+1261 LVSKTEIAPEAKEPP

-1281 IRPMPSIISPQSSLH
+1281 IRPMPSIISPHSSLH
-1296 PGVRI
+1296 PGAGI
-1301 MRLCNDSFKTMYEM
+1301 TRLCNDSFKTMNEM
-1315 PSFPPSKTTSEI
+1315 PSSPPSKTTSGI
-1327 NVEYTSSLLQHL
+1327 NVESTSSLLQHL
-1339 SLKFSPDSTSSAD
+1339 SLKFSPDPTSSAD
-1352 AQSIGGQLHSSSM
+1352 AQSIAGQLHSSSM
-1365 QHITLSN
+1365 QHTTLSN
-1372 IPQSSSHV
+1372 IPPSSSPV

-1385 KSIVGSLKMAPS
+1385 KSAVGSLKMAPS

-1403 PVAARFNSTQIS
+1403 HVAARFNSTQIS

-1423 LRFSSSKQVL
+1423 SCFSSSKQVL

-1438 PSNSSLRHE
+1438 PLSSSLKHE

-1457 IKSSPAGQRTIPLSQ
+1457 MKSSPAGQRTIPLSQ
-1472 QLSSAVKEQD
+1472 QLSSVVKEQD

-1488 SIASLSWKAKLMA
+1488 SVASLSWKPKLMA
-1501 ENSVSPKPYSRV
+1501 ENSVSLKLYSRE

-1528 TVKSTLSTR
+1528 KVKSTLSLR
-1537 ESFDIFSSRHGVSTS
+1537 ESFGIFSSRHGVSSS
-1552 YVQGSSNPISEITRC
+1552 YAQGSSNPISEITRG

-1590 SSPDMQSTRSLLVS
+1590 SSPDMQSMRSLLVS
-1604 STTLSSRNHTVMIS
+1604 STTLSSRNHTGMIS
-1618 SRLTSEKPITSL
+1618 FRLTSEKPITSL
-1630 QKLKTLSIR
+1630 PKLKTLSIR

-1645 ESSSLSG
+1645 VSSSLSG
-1652 TQFHSKKPK
+1652 TQFHSKKRK
-1661 DSLRGFSPSRHE
+1661 NSLRGFSPSRHE

-1687 DGMKSP
+1687 DGMTSP
-1693 MDNSI
+1693 MDYSV

-1723 VSSTSDKQT
+1723 VSSTSGKQT
-1732 QSFSSTHS
+1732 QSCSSTHF

-1772 KVSFAVFSIFKKI
+1772 RVSFAVFPIFKKLAEI
-1785 SGNCWHFE
+1785 VSI
-1793 FRLIFCR
+1793 L
-1800 SQSFII
+1800 SSD
-1806 QQANKQSLG
+1806 
-1815 CR
+1815 

>member
-1 MLKHSSSSMVT
+1 MVT

-48 ERHKTYTEKLSHDIV
+48 ERHKTYTEKLSQDIV

-71 QGHSISYTM
+71 QGYSISYTI
-80 NALPT
+80 NTLPT
-85 SRSRLLFSSENQ
+85 SRSRLLFSSVNQ

-105 FPTRSLKETSSLSSK
+105 LLTRSLKETSSLSSK
-120 FVRLQVTSLYH
+120 FVRQQVTSFYR
-131 KHTSSVSLAKEKPEL
+131 KHTSSISLVKEKPEL

-151 RKGTHTKIFSH
+151 RKGTHTKIFSR
-162 SSSTPLLDVGGG
+162 SSSTPLLDAGGG

-179 TGTSVPQFVRPS
+179 TGTSVPASYEIVRPS
-191 VGFMTTSK
+191 VGFMATSK

-222 REVNNPTISFGYET
+222 KEVNNPTISFGYET

-244 SVLASFSKE
+244 SVLASFRKE

-269 SSKLIRAER
+269 SSKLSRAER

-292 SRERKH
+292 SREGKH

-321 KRVPS
+321 KSIPS

-402 MHETSVLELSANTT
+402 MHETSVLELSTNTN
-416 LSQMLK
+416 LSQILE
-422 IRSESK
+422 IRSEST

-471 RKIDASYNMS
+471 RKMDASHNIS

-491 PVSIATSSQTFAR
+491 LVNIATSSQQFAR
-504 TSLLKPQFQSTFS
+504 TALLKPQFQSTFL
-517 IEKNMGYKSAF
+517 IEKNTGYKSAF

-542 NSDDFASST
+542 NSNDFASST

-563 SQPLKRNPMTDSPS
+563 SQPLKRNPMTDSLS

-590 SQRLARTSP
+590 SERLARTSP

-605 FSSAKES
+605 FSSANES
-612 KSLSLSQEDYPFF
+612 KPLSLSQEDYPLI
-625 KVTDFLSFGQETKS
+625 KVTEFLSSGQETKS
-639 QAAITSKQHFSE
+639 QAAITSKQHFPE

-685 DISGGSLSSKEIK
+685 DISGGSLSNKEIK

-703 GLTSVTETEAMAMSY
+703 GLTSITETEAMAMSY
-718 SKSSLLLRQILFSV
+718 SKSSLLLRRILFSV
-732 MSSELTLSSPS
+732 MSSELTPSSPS

-755 MPGKVGE
+755 MPGEVGE

-776 KVKETANLARG
+776 KVKETVNLARG
-787 YKLHTFSSQFSS
+787 YKFHTLSSHFSS
-799 QANIKATFIHLES
+799 QANIKATFIHLVS
-812 LGSHFPEQLFPSPT
+812 LASHIPEQLFPSPT
-826 SIDFTSTKNME
+826 SIDFTSTKTME
-837 EKIGTLN
+837 ENIGTLN

-860 VSLTSMPERSLTEV
+860 VSLTSMPERSL
-874 LLHSLKT
+874 
-881 PLLQSVLISRHLQLS
+881 QLS
-896 SSLRKEHVASKKF
+896 SSLQKDHLASKKF
-909 FATPAVYPSSQQFF
+909 FATPAVYPSSRQFF

-952 HLNSPEHV
+952 HLNSPERV
-960 GVTTNFL
+960 GVTTTLL
-967 YFSRTSSSHNEAL
+967 YSSRTSSSHNEAL
-980 PLISPQASP
+980 PLISPRASP
-989 SSMSKV
+989 SSMSK
-995 LGGLP
+995 
-1000 ISSTLK
+1000 
-1006 EEASRGFKDSLRMF
+1006 FK
-1020 SLSLSSIGDNSISKD
+1020 DNSISKD
-1035 ERSVI
+1035 ERSAI
-1040 PTFSYAEIVSPLKDQ
+1040 PTFSYAEIFSSLKDQ
-1055 ELSLERLPT
+1055 ELSPERLPT
-1064 KKAESTINLRG
+1064 KKADSSINLRG

-1085 LSLKSSYRSG
+1085 LSSSYRSG
-1095 LPQSLTLFSKQD
+1095 LPQSLTLLSKQD
-1107 NSAPQTKSQLS
+1107 NLAPQTKSQMS
-1118 FSIASPSVVSLGSG
+1118 FLIASPSVVSLGSG
-1132 SAARSYAAARRWE
+1132 SAASNYAAARRWE
-1145 QDSVSRPLLLP
+1145 QDSVSRPLLLS

-1165 LSRTKTPKSQTLMV
+1165 LSRTKTSKSQTLMV
-1179 HSFSASSSTKFT
+1179 HSFSDSSSTKFT
-1191 TFSLSP
+1191 TSSLSP
-1197 DVIAVRDKTAL
+1197 DVIAVRDKTAV
-1208 ESSVKYRTGDTLT
+1208 ESSVKDQTGDTLT

-1248 LEQEILLSTVQFK
+1248 LEQEILLSTVQ
-1261 LVSKTEIATEAKEPP
+1261 LVSKTEIAPEAKEPP

-1281 IRPMPSIISPQSSLH
+1281 IRPMPSIIAPHSSLH
-1296 PGVRI
+1296 PGAGI
-1301 MRLCNDSFKTMYEM
+1301 TRLCNDSFKTMNEM
-1315 PSFPPSKTTSEI
+1315 PSSPPSKTTSEI
-1327 NVEYTSSLLQHL
+1327 NVESTSSLLQHL
-1339 SLKFSPDSTSSAD
+1339 SLKFSPDPTSSAD
-1352 AQSIGGQLHSSSM
+1352 AQSIAGQLHSSSM

-1372 IPQSSSHV
+1372 IPPSSSPV

-1385 KSIVGSLKMAPS
+1385 KSAVGSLKMAPS

-1403 PVAARFNSTQIS
+1403 HVAARFNSTQIS

-1423 LRFSSSKQVL
+1423 SRFPSSKQVL

-1438 PSNSSLRHE
+1438 PLSSSLKHE

-1457 IKSSPAGQRTIPLSQ
+1457 MKSSPAGQRTIPLSQ

-1488 SIASLSWKAKLMA
+1488 SVASLSWKPKLMA
-1501 ENSVSPKPYSRV
+1501 ENSVSLKLYSRE

-1528 TVKSTLSTR
+1528 KVKSTLSLR
-1537 ESFDIFSSRHGVSTS
+1537 ESFGIFSSRHGVSTS
-1552 YVQGSSNPISEITRC
+1552 YVQGIPNPISEITRG

-1590 SSPDMQSTRSLLVS
+1590 SSPDMQSMRSLLVS
-1604 STTLSSRNHTVMIS
+1604 STTLSSRNHTGMIS

-1630 QKLKTLSIR
+1630 PKLKTLSIR

-1645 ESSSLSG
+1645 VSSSLSG
-1652 TQFHSKKPK
+1652 TQFHSKTRKN
-1661 DSLRGFSPSRHE
+1661 SLRGFSPSRHE

-1687 DGMKSP
+1687 DGMTSP
-1693 MDNSI
+1693 MDYSVKI
-1698 KMLSHEVMLLS
+1698 LSHEVMLLS

-1732 QSFSSTHS
+1732 QSCSSTHF
-1740 FPSTSSSAEK
+1740 FPSTSSSAAK

-1760 TTNPEGTRKWCY
+1760 TTNPEGTRK
-1772 KVSFAVFSIFKKI
+1772 
-1785 SGNCWHFE
+1785 
-1793 FRLIFCR
+1793 
-1800 SQSFII
+1800 
-1806 QQANKQSLG
+1806 
-1815 CR
+1815 

>member
-18 SRESSEGRKKLTESL
+18 SRESSEGRKKLTQSL

-48 ERHKTYTEKLSHDIV
+48 ERHKTYTEKLSQDIV

-71 QGHSISYTM
+71 QGYSISYTI
-80 NALPT
+80 NTLPT
-85 SRSRLLFSSENQ
+85 SRSRLLFSSVNQ

-105 FPTRSLKETSSLSSK
+105 LLTRSLKETSSLSSK
-120 FVRLQVTSLYH
+120 FVRQQVTSFH
-131 KHTSSVSLAKEKPEL
+131 RKHTSSISLVKEKPEL

-151 RKGTHTKIFSH
+151 RKGTHTKIFSR

-179 TGTSVPQFVRPS
+179 TGTSVPASYEIVRPS
-191 VGFMTTSK
+191 VGFMATSK

-222 REVNNPTISFGYET
+222 KEVNNPTISFGYET

-269 SSKLIRAER
+269 SSKLSRAER

-348 YSDITLQSRKK
+348 YSDITLQSRKE

-402 MHETSVLELSANTT
+402 MHETSVLELSTNTT
-416 LSQMLK
+416 LSQILE
-422 IRSESK
+422 IRSEST

-456 IPQTSK
+456 IPQTSM

-471 RKIDASYNMS
+471 RKMDASYNMS

-491 PVSIATSSQTFAR
+491 LVSIATSSQTFAR
-504 TSLLKPQFQSTFS
+504 TALLKPQFQSTFS

-542 NSDDFASST
+542 NSNDFASST

-563 SQPLKRNPMTDSPS
+563 SQPLKRNPMTDSLS

-590 SQRLARTSP
+590 SERLARTSP

-605 FSSAKES
+605 FSSANES
-612 KSLSLSQEDYPFF
+612 KPLSLSQEDYPLI
-625 KVTDFLSFGQETKS
+625 KVTEFLSSGQETKS
-639 QAAITSKQHFSE
+639 QAAITSKQHFPE

-685 DISGGSLSSKEIK
+685 DISGGSLSNKEIK

-703 GLTSVTETEAMAMSY
+703 GLTSITETEAMAMSY
-718 SKSSLLLRQILFSV
+718 SKSSLLLRRILFSV
-732 MSSELTLSSPS
+732 MSSELTPSSPS

-755 MPGKVGE
+755 MPGEVGE

-776 KVKETANLARG
+776 KVKETVNLARG
-787 YKLHTFSSQFSS
+787 YKFHTLSSHFSS
-799 QANIKATFIHLES
+799 QANIKATFIHLVS
-812 LGSHFPEQLFPSPT
+812 LASHIPEQLFPSPT
-826 SIDFTSTKNME
+826 SIDFTSTKTME
-837 EKIGTLN
+837 ENIGTLN
-844 YLKYPLQ
+844 YLKCPLQ

-860 VSLTSMPERSLTEV
+860 VSLTSMPERSL
-874 LLHSLKT
+874 
-881 PLLQSVLISRHLQLS
+881 QLS
-896 SSLRKEHVASKKF
+896 SSLQKDHLASKKF
-909 FATPAVYPSSQQFF
+909 FATPAVYPSSRQFF

-960 GVTTNFL
+960 GVTTTLL
-967 YFSRTSSSHNEAL
+967 YSSRTSSSHNEAL

-989 SSMSKV
+989 SSMSK
-995 LGGLP
+995 
-1000 ISSTLK
+1000 
-1006 EEASRGFKDSLRMF
+1006 FK
-1020 SLSLSSIGDNSISKD
+1020 DNSISKD
-1035 ERSVI
+1035 ERSAI
-1040 PTFSYAEIVSPLKDQ
+1040 PTFSYAEIFSSLKDQ
-1055 ELSLERLPT
+1055 ELSPERLPT
-1064 KKAESTINLRG
+1064 KKADSSINLRG

-1085 LSLKSSYRSG
+1085 LSSSYRSG
-1095 LPQSLTLFSKQD
+1095 LPQSLTLLSKQD
-1107 NSAPQTKSQLS
+1107 NLAPQTKSQMS
-1118 FSIASPSVVSLGSG
+1118 FLIASPSVVSLGSG
-1132 SAARSYAAARRWE
+1132 SAASNYAAARRWE
-1145 QDSVSRPLLLP
+1145 QDSVSRPLLLS

-1165 LSRTKTPKSQTLMV
+1165 LSRTKTSKSQTLMV
-1179 HSFSASSSTKFT
+1179 HSFSDSSSTKFT
-1191 TFSLSP
+1191 TSSWSP
-1197 DVIAVRDKTAL
+1197 DVIAVRDKTAV
-1208 ESSVKYRTGDTLT
+1208 ESSVKDQTGDTLT

-1248 LEQEILLSTVQFK
+1248 LEQEILLSTVQ
-1261 LVSKTEIATEAKEPP
+1261 LVSKTEIAPEAKEPP

-1281 IRPMPSIISPQSSLH
+1281 IRPMPSIIAPHSSLH
-1296 PGVRI
+1296 PGAGI
-1301 MRLCNDSFKTMYEM
+1301 TRLCNDSFKTMNEM
-1315 PSFPPSKTTSEI
+1315 PSSPPSKTTSEI
-1327 NVEYTSSLLQHL
+1327 NVESTSSLLQHL
-1339 SLKFSPDSTSSAD
+1339 SLKFSPDPTSSAD
-1352 AQSIGGQLHSSSM
+1352 AQSIAGQLHSSSM

-1372 IPQSSSHV
+1372 IPPSSSPV

-1385 KSIVGSLKMAPS
+1385 KSAVGSLKMAPS

-1403 PVAARFNSTQIS
+1403 HVAARFNSTQIS

-1423 LRFSSSKQVL
+1423 SRFSSSKQVL

-1438 PSNSSLRHE
+1438 PLSSSLKHE

-1457 IKSSPAGQRTIPLSQ
+1457 MKSSPAGQRTIPLSQ

-1488 SIASLSWKAKLMA
+1488 SVASLSWKPKLMA
-1501 ENSVSPKPYSRV
+1501 ENSVSLKLYSRE

-1528 TVKSTLSTR
+1528 KVKSTLSLR
-1537 ESFDIFSSRHGVSTS
+1537 ESFGIFSSRHGVSTS
-1552 YVQGSSNPISEITRC
+1552 YVQGIPNPISEITRG

-1590 SSPDMQSTRSLLVS
+1590 SSPDMQSMRSLLVS

-1645 ESSSLSG
+1645 VSSSLSG
-1652 TQFHSKKPK
+1652 TQFHSKTRKN
-1661 DSLRGFSPSRHE
+1661 SLRGFSPSRHE

-1687 DGMKSP
+1687 DGMTSP
-1693 MDNSI
+1693 MDYSV

-1732 QSFSSTHS
+1732 QSCSSTHF
-1740 FPSTSSSAEK
+1740 FPSTSSSAAK

-1772 KVSFAVFSIFKKI
+1772 RVSFAVFSIFKKLAEI
-1785 SGNCWHFE
+1785 E

>member
-48 ERHKTYTEKLSHDIV
+48 ERHKTYTEKLSQDIV

-71 QGHSISYTM
+71 QGYSISYTI
-80 NALPT
+80 NTLPT
-85 SRSRLLFSSENQ
+85 SRSRLLFSSVNQ
-97 TSTGYIIG
+97 TSTGYIIELL
-105 FPTRSLKETSSLSSK
+105 TRSLKETSSLSSK
-120 FVRLQVTSLYH
+120 FVRQQVTSFYR
-131 KHTSSVSLAKEKPEL
+131 KHTSSISLVKEKPEL

-151 RKGTHTKIFSH
+151 RKGTHTKIFSR
-162 SSSTPLLDVGGG
+162 SSSTPLLEVGGG

-179 TGTSVPQFVRPS
+179 TGTSVPASYEIVRPS
-191 VGFMTTSK
+191 VGFMATSK

-222 REVNNPTISFGYET
+222 KEVNNPTISFGYET

-244 SVLASFSKE
+244 SVLASFRKE
-253 TIEQPVS
+253 TIEQQVS

-269 SSKLIRAER
+269 SSKLSRAER

-292 SRERKH
+292 SREGKH

-321 KRVPS
+321 KSIPS

-402 MHETSVLELSANTT
+402 MHETSVLELSTNTT
-416 LSQMLK
+416 LSQILE
-422 IRSESK
+422 IRSEST

-471 RKIDASYNMS
+471 RKMDASYNIS

-491 PVSIATSSQTFAR
+491 LVNIATSSQQFAR
-504 TSLLKPQFQSTFS
+504 TALLKPQFQSTFL
-517 IEKNMGYKSAF
+517 IEKNTGYKSAF

-542 NSDDFASST
+542 NSNDFASST

-563 SQPLKRNPMTDSPS
+563 SQPLKRNPMTDSLS

-590 SQRLARTSP
+590 SERLARTSP

-605 FSSAKES
+605 FSSANES
-612 KSLSLSQEDYPFF
+612 KPLSLSQEDYPLI
-625 KVTDFLSFGQETKS
+625 KVTEFLSSGQETKS
-639 QAAITSKQHFSE
+639 QAAITSKQHFPE

-685 DISGGSLSSKEIK
+685 DISGGSLSNKEIK

-703 GLTSVTETEAMAMSY
+703 GLTSITETEAMAMSY
-718 SKSSLLLRQILFSV
+718 SKSSLLLRRILFSV
-732 MSSELTLSSPS
+732 MSSELTPSSPS

-755 MPGKVGE
+755 MPGEVGE

-776 KVKETANLARG
+776 KVKETVNLARG
-787 YKLHTFSSQFSS
+787 YKFHTLSSHFSS
-799 QANIKATFIHLES
+799 QANIKATFIHLVS
-812 LGSHFPEQLFPSPT
+812 LASHTPEQLFPSPT
-826 SIDFTSTKNME
+826 SIDFTSTKTME
-837 EKIGTLN
+837 ENIGTLN

-860 VSLTSMPERSLTEV
+860 VSLTSMPERSL
-874 LLHSLKT
+874 
-881 PLLQSVLISRHLQLS
+881 QLS
-896 SSLRKEHVASKKF
+896 SSLQKDHLASKKF
-909 FATPAVYPSSQQFF
+909 FATPAVYPSSRQFF

-960 GVTTNFL
+960 GVTTTLL
-967 YFSRTSSSHNEAL
+967 YSSRTSSSHNEAL

-989 SSMSKV
+989 SSMSK
-995 LGGLP
+995 
-1000 ISSTLK
+1000 
-1006 EEASRGFKDSLRMF
+1006 FK
-1020 SLSLSSIGDNSISKD
+1020 DNSISKD
-1035 ERSVI
+1035 ERSAI
-1040 PTFSYAEIVSPLKDQ
+1040 PTFSYAEIFSSLKDQ
-1055 ELSLERLPT
+1055 ELSPERLPT
-1064 KKAESTINLRG
+1064 KKADSSINLRG

-1085 LSLKSSYRSG
+1085 LSSSYRSG
-1095 LPQSLTLFSKQD
+1095 LLQSLTLLSKQD
-1107 NSAPQTKSQLS
+1107 NLAPQTKSQMS
-1118 FSIASPSVVSLGSG
+1118 FLIASPSVVSLGSG
-1132 SAARSYAAARRWE
+1132 SAASNYAAARRWE
-1145 QDSVSRPLLLP
+1145 QDSVSRPLLLS

-1165 LSRTKTPKSQTLMV
+1165 LSRTKTSKSQTLMV
-1179 HSFSASSSTKFT
+1179 HSFSDSSSTKFT
-1191 TFSLSP
+1191 TSSLSP
-1197 DVIAVRDKTAL
+1197 DVIAVRDKTAV
-1208 ESSVKYRTGDTLT
+1208 ESSVKDQTGDTLT

-1236 GSSIVKNFKTSE
+1236 GSSIVKNFKTSV
-1248 LEQEILLSTVQFK
+1248 LEQEILLSTVQ
-1261 LVSKTEIATEAKEPP
+1261 LVSKTEIAPEAKEPP

-1281 IRPMPSIISPQSSLH
+1281 IRPMPSIIAPHSSLH
-1296 PGVRI
+1296 PGAGI
-1301 MRLCNDSFKTMYEM
+1301 TRLCNDSFKTMNEM
-1315 PSFPPSKTTSEI
+1315 PSSPPSKTTSEI
-1327 NVEYTSSLLQHL
+1327 NVESTSSLLQHL
-1339 SLKFSPDSTSSAD
+1339 SLKFSPDPTS
-1352 AQSIGGQLHSSSM
+1352 AQSIAGQLHSSSM

-1372 IPQSSSHV
+1372 IPPSSSPV

-1385 KSIVGSLKMAPS
+1385 KSAVGSLKMAPS

-1403 PVAARFNSTQIS
+1403 HVAARFNSTQIS

-1423 LRFSSSKQVL
+1423 SRFSSSKQVL

-1438 PSNSSLRHE
+1438 PLSSSLKHE

-1457 IKSSPAGQRTIPLSQ
+1457 MKSSPAGQRTIPLSQ

-1482 ITNRVY
+1482 ITNRAY
-1488 SIASLSWKAKLMA
+1488 SVASLSWKPKLMA
-1501 ENSVSPKPYSRV
+1501 ENSVSLKLYSRE

-1528 TVKSTLSTR
+1528 KVKSTLSLR
-1537 ESFDIFSSRHGVSTS
+1537 ESFGIFSSRHGVSTS
-1552 YVQGSSNPISEITRC
+1552 YVQGIPNPISESTRG

-1590 SSPDMQSTRSLLVS
+1590 SSPDMQSMRSLLVS
-1604 STTLSSRNHTVMIS
+1604 STTLSSRNHTGMIS
-1618 SRLTSEKPITSL
+1618 SQLTSEKPITSL
-1630 QKLKTLSIR
+1630 PKLKTLSIR

-1645 ESSSLSG
+1645 VSSSLSG
-1652 TQFHSKKPK
+1652 TQFHSKTRKN
-1661 DSLRGFSPSRHE
+1661 SLRGFSPSRHE

-1687 DGMKSP
+1687 DGMTSP
-1693 MDNSI
+1693 MDYSV

-1732 QSFSSTHS
+1732 QSCSSTHF
-1740 FPSTSSSAEK
+1740 FPSTSSSAAK

-1760 TTNPEGTRKWCY
+1760 TTNPEGTRK
-1772 KVSFAVFSIFKKI
+1772 
-1785 SGNCWHFE
+1785 
-1793 FRLIFCR
+1793 
-1800 SQSFII
+1800 
-1806 QQANKQSLG
+1806 
-1815 CR
+1815 

>member
-40 LSSASQYH
+40 LSSAYH
-48 ERHKTYTEKLSHDIV
+48 ERHKTYTEKLSQDIV

-71 QGHSISYTM
+71 QGYSISYTI
-80 NALPT
+80 NTLPT
-85 SRSRLLFSSENQ
+85 SRSRLLFSSVNQ

-105 FPTRSLKETSSLSSK
+105 LLTRSLKETSSLSSK
-120 FVRLQVTSLYH
+120 FVRQQVTSFYR
-131 KHTSSVSLAKEKPEL
+131 KHTSSISLVKEKPEL

-151 RKGTHTKIFSH
+151 RKGTHTKIFSR
-162 SSSTPLLDVGGG
+162 SSSTPLLDVGEG

-179 TGTSVPQFVRPS
+179 TGTSVPASYKIVRPS
-191 VGFMTTSK
+191 VGFMATSK

-222 REVNNPTISFGYET
+222 KEVNNPTISFGYET

-244 SVLASFSKE
+244 SVLASFRKE

-269 SSKLIRAER
+269 SSKLSRAER

-292 SRERKH
+292 SREGKH

-321 KRVPS
+321 KSIPS

-402 MHETSVLELSANTT
+402 MHETSVLELSTNTT
-416 LSQMLK
+416 LSQILE
-422 IRSESK
+422 IRSEST

-471 RKIDASYNMS
+471 RKMDASYNIS

-491 PVSIATSSQTFAR
+491 LVNIATSSQQFAR
-504 TSLLKPQFQSTFS
+504 TALLKPQFQSTFL
-517 IEKNMGYKSAF
+517 IEKNTGYKSAF

-542 NSDDFASST
+542 NSNDFASST

-563 SQPLKRNPMTDSPS
+563 SQPLKRNPMTDSLS

-590 SQRLARTSP
+590 SERLARTSP

-605 FSSAKES
+605 FSSANES
-612 KSLSLSQEDYPFF
+612 KPLSLSQEDYPLI
-625 KVTDFLSFGQETKS
+625 KVTEFLSSGQETKS
-639 QAAITSKQHFSE
+639 QAAITSKQHFPE

-685 DISGGSLSSKEIK
+685 DISGGSLSNKEIK

-703 GLTSVTETEAMAMSY
+703 GLTSITETEAMAMSY
-718 SKSSLLLRQILFSV
+718 SKSSLLLRRILFSV
-732 MSSELTLSSPS
+732 MSSELTPSSPS

-755 MPGKVGE
+755 MPGEVGE

-776 KVKETANLARG
+776 KVKETVNLARG
-787 YKLHTFSSQFSS
+787 YKFHTLSSHFSS
-799 QANIKATFIHLES
+799 QANIKATFIHLVS
-812 LGSHFPEQLFPSPT
+812 LASHFPEQLFPSPT
-826 SIDFTSTKNME
+826 SIDFTSTKTME
-837 EKIGTLN
+837 ENIGTLN

-860 VSLTSMPERSLTEV
+860 VSLTSMPERSL
-874 LLHSLKT
+874 
-881 PLLQSVLISRHLQLS
+881 QLS
-896 SSLRKEHVASKKF
+896 SSLQKDHLASKKF
-909 FATPAVYPSSQQFF
+909 FATPAVYPSSRQFF

-960 GVTTNFL
+960 GVTTTLL
-967 YFSRTSSSHNEAL
+967 YSSRTSSSHNEAL

-989 SSMSKV
+989 SSMSK
-995 LGGLP
+995 
-1000 ISSTLK
+1000 
-1006 EEASRGFKDSLRMF
+1006 FK
-1020 SLSLSSIGDNSISKD
+1020 DNSISKD
-1035 ERSVI
+1035 ERSAI
-1040 PTFSYAEIVSPLKDQ
+1040 PTFSYAEIFSSLKDQ
-1055 ELSLERLPT
+1055 ELSPERLPT
-1064 KKAESTINLRG
+1064 KKADSSINLRG

-1085 LSLKSSYRSG
+1085 LSSSYRSG
-1095 LPQSLTLFSKQD
+1095 LPQSLTLLSKQD
-1107 NSAPQTKSQLS
+1107 NLAPQTKSQMS
-1118 FSIASPSVVSLGSG
+1118 FLIASPSVVSLGSG
-1132 SAARSYAAARRWE
+1132 SAASNYAAARHWE
-1145 QDSVSRPLLLP
+1145 QDSVSRPLLLS

-1165 LSRTKTPKSQTLMV
+1165 LSRTKTSKSQTLMV
-1179 HSFSASSSTKFT
+1179 HSFSDSSSTKFT
-1191 TFSLSP
+1191 TSSLSP
-1197 DVIAVRDKTAL
+1197 DVIAVRDKTAV
-1208 ESSVKYRTGDTLT
+1208 ESSVKDQTGDTLT

-1248 LEQEILLSTVQFK
+1248 LEQEILLSTVQ
-1261 LVSKTEIATEAKEPP
+1261 LVSKTEIAPEAKEPP

-1281 IRPMPSIISPQSSLH
+1281 IRPMPSIIAPHSSLH
-1296 PGVRI
+1296 PGAGI
-1301 MRLCNDSFKTMYEM
+1301 TRLCNDSFKTMNEM
-1315 PSFPPSKTTSEI
+1315 PSSPPSKTTSEI
-1327 NVEYTSSLLQHL
+1327 NVESTSSLLQHL
-1339 SLKFSPDSTSSAD
+1339 SLKFSPDPTSSAD
-1352 AQSIGGQLHSSSM
+1352 AQSIAGQLHSSSM

-1372 IPQSSSHV
+1372 IPPSSSPV

-1385 KSIVGSLKMAPS
+1385 KSAVGSLKMAPS

-1403 PVAARFNSTQIS
+1403 HVAARFNSTQIS

-1423 LRFSSSKQVL
+1423 SRFSSSKQVL

-1438 PSNSSLRHE
+1438 PLSLSLKHE

-1457 IKSSPAGQRTIPLSQ
+1457 MKSSPAGQRTIPLSQ

-1488 SIASLSWKAKLMA
+1488 SVASLSWKPKLMA
-1501 ENSVSPKPYSRV
+1501 ENSVSLKLYSRE

-1528 TVKSTLSTR
+1528 KVKSKLSLR
-1537 ESFDIFSSRHGVSTS
+1537 ESFGIFSSRHGVSTS
-1552 YVQGSSNPISEITRC
+1552 YVQGIPNPISEITRG

-1581 PLSLASMIS
+1581 PLSLASIIS
-1590 SSPDMQSTRSLLVS
+1590 SSPDMQSMRSLLVS
-1604 STTLSSRNHTVMIS
+1604 STTLSSRNHTGMIS

-1630 QKLKTLSIR
+1630 PKLKTLSIR

-1645 ESSSLSG
+1645 VSSSPSG
-1652 TQFHSKKPK
+1652 TQFHSKTRKN
-1661 DSLRGFSPSRHE
+1661 SLRGFSPSRHE

-1687 DGMKSP
+1687 DGMTSP
-1693 MDNSI
+1693 MDYSV
-1698 KMLSHEVMLLS
+1698 KMLSHKVMLLS

-1732 QSFSSTHS
+1732 QSCSSTHF
-1740 FPSTSSSAEK
+1740 FPSTSSSAAK

-1760 TTNPEGTRKWCY
+1760 TTNPEGTRK
-1772 KVSFAVFSIFKKI
+1772 
-1785 SGNCWHFE
+1785 
-1793 FRLIFCR
+1793 
-1800 SQSFII
+1800 
-1806 QQANKQSLG
+1806 
-1815 CR
+1815 

>member
-1 MLKHSSSSMVT
+1 MRKHSSSSMVT

-48 ERHKTYTEKLSHDIV
+48 ERHKTYTEKLSQDIV

-71 QGHSISYTM
+71 QGYSISYTI
-80 NALPT
+80 NTLPT
-85 SRSRLLFSSENQ
+85 SRSRLLFSSVNQ

-105 FPTRSLKETSSLSSK
+105 LLTRSLKETSSLSSK
-120 FVRLQVTSLYH
+120 FVRQQVTSFYR
-131 KHTSSVSLAKEKPEL
+131 KHTSSISLVKEKPEL

-151 RKGTHTKIFSH
+151 RKGTHTKIFSR

-179 TGTSVPQFVRPS
+179 TGTSVPASYEIVRPS
-191 VGFMTTSK
+191 VGFMATSK

-222 REVNNPTISFGYET
+222 KEVNNLTISFGYET

-244 SVLASFSKE
+244 SVLASFRKE

-269 SSKLIRAER
+269 SSKLSRAER

-292 SRERKH
+292 SREGKH

-321 KRVPS
+321 KSIPS

-402 MHETSVLELSANTT
+402 MHETSVLELSTNTT
-416 LSQMLK
+416 LSQILE
-422 IRSESK
+422 IRSEST

-471 RKIDASYNMS
+471 RKMDASYNIS

-491 PVSIATSSQTFAR
+491 LVNIATSSQQFAR
-504 TSLLKPQFQSTFS
+504 TALLKPQFQSTFL
-517 IEKNMGYKSAF
+517 IEKNTGYKSAF

-542 NSDDFASST
+542 NSNDFASST

-563 SQPLKRNPMTDSPS
+563 SQPLKRNPMTDSLS

-590 SQRLARTSP
+590 SERLARTSP

-605 FSSAKES
+605 FSSANES
-612 KSLSLSQEDYPFF
+612 KPLSLSQEDYPLI
-625 KVTDFLSFGQETKS
+625 KVTEFLSSGQETKS
-639 QAAITSKQHFSE
+639 QAAITSKQHFPE

-685 DISGGSLSSKEIK
+685 DISGGSLSNKEIK

-703 GLTSVTETEAMAMSY
+703 GLTSITETEAMAMSY
-718 SKSSLLLRQILFSV
+718 SKSSLLLRRILFSV
-732 MSSELTLSSPS
+732 MSSELTPSSPS

-755 MPGKVGE
+755 MPGEVGE

-776 KVKETANLARG
+776 KVKETVNLARG
-787 YKLHTFSSQFSS
+787 YKFHTLSSHFSS
-799 QANIKATFIHLES
+799 QANIKATFIHLVS
-812 LGSHFPEQLFPSPT
+812 LASHIPEQLFPSPT
-826 SIDFTSTKNME
+826 SIDFTSTKTME
-837 EKIGTLN
+837 ENIGTLN

-860 VSLTSMPERSLTEV
+860 VSLTSMPERSL
-874 LLHSLKT
+874 
-881 PLLQSVLISRHLQLS
+881 QLS
-896 SSLRKEHVASKKF
+896 SSLQKDHLASKKF
-909 FATPAVYPSSQQFF
+909 FATPAVYPSSRQFF

-960 GVTTNFL
+960 GVTTTLL
-967 YFSRTSSSHNEAL
+967 YSSRTSSSHNEAL

-989 SSMSKV
+989 SSMSK
-995 LGGLP
+995 
-1000 ISSTLK
+1000 
-1006 EEASRGFKDSLRMF
+1006 FK
-1020 SLSLSSIGDNSISKD
+1020 DNSISKD
-1035 ERSVI
+1035 ERSAI
-1040 PTFSYAEIVSPLKDQ
+1040 PTFSYAEIFSSLKDQ
-1055 ELSLERLPT
+1055 ELSPERLPT
-1064 KKAESTINLRG
+1064 KKADSSINLRG

-1085 LSLKSSYRSG
+1085 LSSSYRSG
-1095 LPQSLTLFSKQD
+1095 LPQSLTLLSKQD
-1107 NSAPQTKSQLS
+1107 NLAPQTKSQMS
-1118 FSIASPSVVSLGSG
+1118 FLIASPSVVSLGSG
-1132 SAARSYAAARRWE
+1132 SAASNYAAARRWE
-1145 QDSVSRPLLLP
+1145 QDSVSRPLLLS
-1156 KSPSLSPTQ
+1156 KSPSLSLTQ
-1165 LSRTKTPKSQTLMV
+1165 LSRTKTSKSQTLMV
-1179 HSFSASSSTKFT
+1179 HSFSDSSSTKFT
-1191 TFSLSP
+1191 TPSLSP
-1197 DVIAVRDKTAL
+1197 DVIAVRDKTAV
-1208 ESSVKYRTGDTLT
+1208 ESSVKDQTGDTLT

-1248 LEQEILLSTVQFK
+1248 LEQEILLSTVQ
-1261 LVSKTEIATEAKEPP
+1261 LVSKTEIAPEAKEPP

-1281 IRPMPSIISPQSSLH
+1281 IRPMPSIISPHSSLH
-1296 PGVRI
+1296 PGAGI
-1301 MRLCNDSFKTMYEM
+1301 TRLCNDSFKTMNEM
-1315 PSFPPSKTTSEI
+1315 PSSPPSKTTSEI
-1327 NVEYTSSLLQHL
+1327 NVESTSSLLQHL
-1339 SLKFSPDSTSSAD
+1339 SLKFSPDPTSSAD
-1352 AQSIGGQLHSSSM
+1352 AQSIAGQLHSSSM

-1372 IPQSSSHV
+1372 IPPSSSPV

-1385 KSIVGSLKMAPS
+1385 KSAVGSLKMAPS

-1403 PVAARFNSTQIS
+1403 HVAARFNSTQIS

-1423 LRFSSSKQVL
+1423 SCFSSSKQVL

-1438 PSNSSLRHE
+1438 PLSSSLKHE

-1457 IKSSPAGQRTIPLSQ
+1457 MKSSPAGQRTIPLSQ
-1472 QLSSAVKEQD
+1472 QLSSVVKEQD

-1488 SIASLSWKAKLMA
+1488 SVASLSWKPKLMA
-1501 ENSVSPKPYSRV
+1501 ENSVSLKLYSRE

-1528 TVKSTLSTR
+1528 KVKSTLSLR
-1537 ESFDIFSSRHGVSTS
+1537 ESFGIFSSRHGVSSS
-1552 YVQGSSNPISEITRC
+1552 YAQGSSNPISEITRG

-1581 PLSLASMIS
+1581 PLSLASIIS
-1590 SSPDMQSTRSLLVS
+1590 SSPDMQSMRSLLVS
-1604 STTLSSRNHTVMIS
+1604 STTLSSRNHTGMIS
-1618 SRLTSEKPITSL
+1618 FRLTSEKPITSL
-1630 QKLKTLSIR
+1630 PKLKTLSIR

-1645 ESSSLSG
+1645 VSSSLSG
-1652 TQFHSKKPK
+1652 TQFHSKKRK
-1661 DSLRGFSPSRHE
+1661 NSLRGFSPSRHE

-1687 DGMKSP
+1687 DGMTSP
-1693 MDNSI
+1693 MDYSV

-1732 QSFSSTHS
+1732 QSCSSTHF
-1740 FPSTSSSAEK
+1740 FPSTSSSAAK

-1772 KVSFAVFSIFKKI
+1772 RVSFAVFPIFKKLAEI
-1785 SGNCWHFE
+1785 VSI
-1793 FRLIFCR
+1793 L
-1800 SQSFII
+1800 SSD
-1806 QQANKQSLG
+1806 
-1815 CR
+1815 

>member
-40 LSSASQYH
+40 LSSAYH
-48 ERHKTYTEKLSHDIV
+48 ERHKTYTEKLSQDIV

-71 QGHSISYTM
+71 QGYSISYTI
-80 NALPT
+80 NTLPT
-85 SRSRLLFSSENQ
+85 SRSRLLFSSVNQ

-105 FPTRSLKETSSLSSK
+105 LLTRSLKETSSLSSK
-120 FVRLQVTSLYH
+120 FVRQQVTSFYR
-131 KHTSSVSLAKEKPEL
+131 KHTSSISLVKEKPEL

-151 RKGTHTKIFSH
+151 RKGTHTKIFSR

-179 TGTSVPQFVRPS
+179 TGTSVPASYKIVRPS
-191 VGFMTTSK
+191 VGFMATSK

-222 REVNNPTISFGYET
+222 KEVNNPTISFGYQT

-244 SVLASFSKE
+244 SVLASFRKE

-269 SSKLIRAER
+269 SSKLSRAER

-292 SRERKH
+292 SREGKH

-321 KRVPS
+321 KSIPS

-402 MHETSVLELSANTT
+402 MHETSVLELSTNTT
-416 LSQMLK
+416 LSQILE
-422 IRSESK
+422 IRSEST

-471 RKIDASYNMS
+471 RKMDASYYIS

-491 PVSIATSSQTFAR
+491 LVNIATSSQQFAR
-504 TSLLKPQFQSTFS
+504 TALLKPQFQSTFL
-517 IEKNMGYKSAF
+517 IEKNTGYKSAF

-542 NSDDFASST
+542 NSNDFASST

-563 SQPLKRNPMTDSPS
+563 SQPLKRNPMTDSLS

-590 SQRLARTSP
+590 SERLARTSP

-605 FSSAKES
+605 FSSANES
-612 KSLSLSQEDYPFF
+612 KPLSLSQEDYPLI
-625 KVTDFLSFGQETKS
+625 KVTEFLSSGQETKS
-639 QAAITSKQHFSE
+639 QAAITSKQHFPE

-685 DISGGSLSSKEIK
+685 DISGGSLSNKEIK

-703 GLTSVTETEAMAMSY
+703 GLTSITETEAMAMSY
-718 SKSSLLLRQILFSV
+718 SKSSLLLRRILFSV
-732 MSSELTLSSPS
+732 MSSELTPSSPS

-755 MPGKVGE
+755 MPGEVGE

-776 KVKETANLARG
+776 KVKETVNLARG
-787 YKLHTFSSQFSS
+787 YKFHTLSSHFSS
-799 QANIKATFIHLES
+799 QANIKATFIQLVS
-812 LGSHFPEQLFPSPT
+812 LASHIPEQLFPSPT
-826 SIDFTSTKNME
+826 SIDFTSTKTME
-837 EKIGTLN
+837 ENIGTLN

-860 VSLTSMPERSLTEV
+860 VSLTSMPERSL
-874 LLHSLKT
+874 
-881 PLLQSVLISRHLQLS
+881 QLS
-896 SSLRKEHVASKKF
+896 SSLQKDHLASKKF
-909 FATPAVYPSSQQFF
+909 FATPAVYPSSRQFF

-960 GVTTNFL
+960 GVTTTLL
-967 YFSRTSSSHNEAL
+967 YSSRTSSSHNEAL

-989 SSMSKV
+989 SSMSK
-995 LGGLP
+995 
-1000 ISSTLK
+1000 
-1006 EEASRGFKDSLRMF
+1006 FK
-1020 SLSLSSIGDNSISKD
+1020 DNSISKD
-1035 ERSVI
+1035 ERSAI
-1040 PTFSYAEIVSPLKDQ
+1040 PTFSYAEIFSSLKDQ
-1055 ELSLERLPT
+1055 ELSPERLPT
-1064 KKAESTINLRG
+1064 KKADSSINLRG

-1095 LPQSLTLFSKQD
+1095 LPQSLTLLSKQD
-1107 NSAPQTKSQLS
+1107 NLAPQTKSQMS
-1118 FSIASPSVVSLGSG
+1118 FLIASPSVVSLGSG
-1132 SAARSYAAARRWE
+1132 SAASNYAAARRWE
-1145 QDSVSRPLLLP
+1145 QDSVLRPLLLS

-1165 LSRTKTPKSQTLMV
+1165 LSRTKTSKSQTLMV
-1179 HSFSASSSTKFT
+1179 HSFSDSSSTKFT
-1191 TFSLSP
+1191 TSSLSP
-1197 DVIAVRDKTAL
+1197 DVIAVRDKTAV
-1208 ESSVKYRTGDTLT
+1208 ESSVKDQTGDTLT

-1248 LEQEILLSTVQFK
+1248 LEQELLLSTVQ
-1261 LVSKTEIATEAKEPP
+1261 LVSKTEIAPEAKEPP

-1281 IRPMPSIISPQSSLH
+1281 IRPMPSIISPHSSLH
-1296 PGVRI
+1296 PGAGI
-1301 MRLCNDSFKTMYEM
+1301 TRLCNDSFKTMNEM
-1315 PSFPPSKTTSEI
+1315 PSSPPSKTTSEI
-1327 NVEYTSSLLQHL
+1327 NVESTSSLLQHL
-1339 SLKFSPDSTSSAD
+1339 SLKFSPDPTSSAD
-1352 AQSIGGQLHSSSM
+1352 AQSIAGQLHSSSM

-1372 IPQSSSHV
+1372 IPPSSSPV

-1385 KSIVGSLKMAPS
+1385 KSAVGSLKMAPS

-1403 PVAARFNSTQIS
+1403 HVAARFNSTQIS

-1423 LRFSSSKQVL
+1423 SRFSSSKQVL

-1438 PSNSSLRHE
+1438 PLSSSLKHE

-1457 IKSSPAGQRTIPLSQ
+1457 MKSSPAGQRTIPLSQ

-1488 SIASLSWKAKLMA
+1488 SVASLSWKPNLMA
-1501 ENSVSPKPYSRV
+1501 ENSVSLKLYSRE

-1528 TVKSTLSTR
+1528 KVKSTLSLR
-1537 ESFDIFSSRHGVSTS
+1537 ESFGIFSSRHGVSTS
-1552 YVQGSSNPISEITRC
+1552 YVQGIPNPISEITRG

-1590 SSPDMQSTRSLLVS
+1590 SSPDMQSMRSLLVS
-1604 STTLSSRNHTVMIS
+1604 STTLSSRNHTGMIS

-1630 QKLKTLSIR
+1630 PKLKTLSIR

-1645 ESSSLSG
+1645 VSSSPSG
-1652 TQFHSKKPK
+1652 TQFHSKTRKN
-1661 DSLRGFSPSRHE
+1661 SLRGFSPSRHE

-1687 DGMKSP
+1687 DGMTSP
-1693 MDNSI
+1693 MDYSV

-1732 QSFSSTHS
+1732 QSCSSTHF
-1740 FPSTSSSAEK
+1740 FPSTSSSAAK

-1760 TTNPEGTRKWCY
+1760 TTNPEGTRK
-1772 KVSFAVFSIFKKI
+1772 
-1785 SGNCWHFE
+1785 
-1793 FRLIFCR
+1793 
-1800 SQSFII
+1800 
-1806 QQANKQSLG
+1806 
-1815 CR
+1815 

>member
-40 LSSASQYH
+40 LSSAYH
-48 ERHKTYTEKLSHDIV
+48 ERHKTYTEKLSQDIV

-71 QGHSISYTM
+71 QGYSISYTI
-80 NALPT
+80 NTLPT
-85 SRSRLLFSSENQ
+85 SRSRLLFSSVNQ

-105 FPTRSLKETSSLSSK
+105 LLTRSLKETSSLSSK
-120 FVRLQVTSLYH
+120 FVRQQVTSFYR
-131 KHTSSVSLAKEKPEL
+131 KHTSSISLVKEKPEL

-151 RKGTHTKIFSH
+151 RKGTHTKIFSR

-179 TGTSVPQFVRPS
+179 TGTSVPASYKIVRPS
-191 VGFMTTSK
+191 VGFMATSK

-222 REVNNPTISFGYET
+222 KEVNNPTISFGYET

-244 SVLASFSKE
+244 SVLASFRKE

-269 SSKLIRAER
+269 SSKLSRAER

-292 SRERKH
+292 SREGKH

-321 KRVPS
+321 KSIPS

-402 MHETSVLELSANTT
+402 MHETSVLELSTNTT
-416 LSQMLK
+416 LSQILE
-422 IRSESK
+422 IRSEST

-471 RKIDASYNMS
+471 RKMDASYNIS

-491 PVSIATSSQTFAR
+491 LVNIATSSQQFAR
-504 TSLLKPQFQSTFS
+504 TALLKPQFQSTFL
-517 IEKNMGYKSAF
+517 IEKNTGYKSAF

-542 NSDDFASST
+542 NSNDFASST

-563 SQPLKRNPMTDSPS
+563 SQPLKRNPMTDSLS

-590 SQRLARTSP
+590 SERLARTSP

-605 FSSAKES
+605 FSSANES
-612 KSLSLSQEDYPFF
+612 KPLSLSQEDYPLI
-625 KVTDFLSFGQETKS
+625 KVTEFLSSGQETKS
-639 QAAITSKQHFSE
+639 QAAITSKQHFPE

-685 DISGGSLSSKEIK
+685 DISGGSLSNKEIK

-703 GLTSVTETEAMAMSY
+703 GLTSITETEAMAMSY
-718 SKSSLLLRQILFSV
+718 SKSSLLLRRILFSV
-732 MSSELTLSSPS
+732 MSSELTPSSPS

-755 MPGKVGE
+755 MPGEVGE

-776 KVKETANLARG
+776 KVKETVNLARG
-787 YKLHTFSSQFSS
+787 YKFHTLSSHFSS
-799 QANIKATFIHLES
+799 QANIKATFIHLVS
-812 LGSHFPEQLFPSPT
+812 LASHIPEQLFPSPT
-826 SIDFTSTKNME
+826 SIDFTSTKTME
-837 EKIGTLN
+837 ENIGTLN

-860 VSLTSMPERSLTEV
+860 VSLTSMPERSL
-874 LLHSLKT
+874 
-881 PLLQSVLISRHLQLS
+881 QLS
-896 SSLRKEHVASKKF
+896 SSLQKDHLASKKF
-909 FATPAVYPSSQQFF
+909 FATPAVYPSSRQFF
-923 LGRYDK
+923 LGRYDN

-960 GVTTNFL
+960 GVTTTLL
-967 YFSRTSSSHNEAL
+967 YSSRTSSSHNEAL

-989 SSMSKV
+989 SSMSK
-995 LGGLP
+995 
-1000 ISSTLK
+1000 
-1006 EEASRGFKDSLRMF
+1006 FK
-1020 SLSLSSIGDNSISKD
+1020 DNSISKD
-1035 ERSVI
+1035 ERSAI
-1040 PTFSYAEIVSPLKDQ
+1040 PTFSYAEIFSSLKDQ
-1055 ELSLERLPT
+1055 ELSPERLPT
-1064 KKAESTINLRG
+1064 KKADSSINLRG

-1085 LSLKSSYRSG
+1085 LSSSYRSG
-1095 LPQSLTLFSKQD
+1095 LPQSLTLLSKQD
-1107 NSAPQTKSQLS
+1107 NLAPQTKSQMS
-1118 FSIASPSVVSLGSG
+1118 FLIASPSVVSLGSG
-1132 SAARSYAAARRWE
+1132 SAASNYAAARRWE
-1145 QDSVSRPLLLP
+1145 QDSVSRPLLLS

-1165 LSRTKTPKSQTLMV
+1165 LSRTKTSKSQTLMV
-1179 HSFSASSSTKFT
+1179 HSFSDSSSTKFT
-1191 TFSLSP
+1191 TSSLSP
-1197 DVIAVRDKTAL
+1197 DVIAVRDKTAV
-1208 ESSVKYRTGDTLT
+1208 ESSVKDQTGDTLT

-1248 LEQEILLSTVQFK
+1248 LEQEILLSTVQ
-1261 LVSKTEIATEAKEPP
+1261 LVSKTEIAPEAKEPP

-1281 IRPMPSIISPQSSLH
+1281 IRPMPSIIAPHSSLH
-1296 PGVRI
+1296 PGAGI
-1301 MRLCNDSFKTMYEM
+1301 TRLCNDSFKTMNEM
-1315 PSFPPSKTTSEI
+1315 PSSPPSKTTSEI
-1327 NVEYTSSLLQHL
+1327 NVESTSSLLQHL
-1339 SLKFSPDSTSSAD
+1339 SLKFSPDPTSSAD
-1352 AQSIGGQLHSSSM
+1352 AQSIAGQLHSSSM

-1372 IPQSSSHV
+1372 IPPSSSPV

-1385 KSIVGSLKMAPS
+1385 KSAVGSLKMAPS

-1403 PVAARFNSTQIS
+1403 HVAARFNSTQIS

-1423 LRFSSSKQVL
+1423 SRFSSSKQVL

-1438 PSNSSLRHE
+1438 PLSSSLKHE

-1457 IKSSPAGQRTIPLSQ
+1457 MKSSPAGQRTIPLSQ

-1488 SIASLSWKAKLMA
+1488 SVASLSWKPNLMA
-1501 ENSVSPKPYSRV
+1501 ENSVSLKLYSRE

-1528 TVKSTLSTR
+1528 KVKSTLSLR
-1537 ESFDIFSSRHGVSTS
+1537 ESFGIFSSRHGVSTS
-1552 YVQGSSNPISEITRC
+1552 YVQGIPNPISEITRG

-1590 SSPDMQSTRSLLVS
+1590 SSPDMQSMRSLLVS
-1604 STTLSSRNHTVMIS
+1604 STTLSSRNHTGMIS

-1630 QKLKTLSIR
+1630 PKLKTLSIR

-1645 ESSSLSG
+1645 VSSSPSG
-1652 TQFHSKKPK
+1652 TQFHSKTRKN
-1661 DSLRGFSPSRHE
+1661 SLRGFSPSRHE

-1687 DGMKSP
+1687 DGMTSP
-1693 MDNSI
+1693 MDYSV

-1732 QSFSSTHS
+1732 QSCSSTHF
-1740 FPSTSSSAEK
+1740 FPSTSSSAAK

-1760 TTNPEGTRKWCY
+1760 TTNPEGTRK
-1772 KVSFAVFSIFKKI
+1772 
-1785 SGNCWHFE
+1785 
-1793 FRLIFCR
+1793 
-1800 SQSFII
+1800 
-1806 QQANKQSLG
+1806 
-1815 CR
+1815 

>member
-18 SRESSEGRKKLTESL
+18 SRESSQGRKKLTESL

-40 LSSASQYH
+40 LSSAYH
-48 ERHKTYTEKLSHDIV
+48 ERHKTYTEKLSQDIV

-71 QGHSISYTM
+71 QGYSISYTI
-80 NALPT
+80 NTLPT
-85 SRSRLLFSSENQ
+85 SRSRLLFSSVNQ

-105 FPTRSLKETSSLSSK
+105 LLTRSLKETSSLSSK
-120 FVRLQVTSLYH
+120 FVRQQVTSFYR
-131 KHTSSVSLAKEKPEL
+131 KHTSSISLVKEKPEL

-151 RKGTHTKIFSH
+151 RKGTHTKIFSR

-179 TGTSVPQFVRPS
+179 TGTSVPASYKIVRPS
-191 VGFMTTSK
+191 VGFMATSK

-222 REVNNPTISFGYET
+222 KEVNNPTISFGYET

-244 SVLASFSKE
+244 SVLASFRKE

-269 SSKLIRAER
+269 SSKLSRAER

-292 SRERKH
+292 SREGKH

-321 KRVPS
+321 KSIPS

-402 MHETSVLELSANTT
+402 MHETSVLELSTNTT
-416 LSQMLK
+416 LSQILE
-422 IRSESK
+422 IRSEST

-471 RKIDASYNMS
+471 RKMDASHNIS

-491 PVSIATSSQTFAR
+491 LVNIATSSQQFAR
-504 TSLLKPQFQSTFS
+504 TALLKPQFQSTFL
-517 IEKNMGYKSAF
+517 IEKNTGYKSAF

-542 NSDDFASST
+542 NSNDFASST

-563 SQPLKRNPMTDSPS
+563 SQPLKRNPMTDSLS

-590 SQRLARTSP
+590 SERLARTSP

-605 FSSAKES
+605 FSSANES
-612 KSLSLSQEDYPFF
+612 KPLSLSQEDYPLI
-625 KVTDFLSFGQETKS
+625 KVTEFLSSGQETKS
-639 QAAITSKQHFSE
+639 QAAITSKQHFPE

-685 DISGGSLSSKEIK
+685 DISGGSLSNKEIK

-703 GLTSVTETEAMAMSY
+703 GLTSITETEAMAMSY
-718 SKSSLLLRQILFSV
+718 SKSSLLLRRILFSV
-732 MSSELTLSSPS
+732 MSSELTPSSPS

-755 MPGKVGE
+755 MPGEVGE

-776 KVKETANLARG
+776 KVKETVNLARG
-787 YKLHTFSSQFSS
+787 YKFHTLSSHFSS
-799 QANIKATFIHLES
+799 QANIKATFIHLVS
-812 LGSHFPEQLFPSPT
+812 LASHIPEQLFPSPT
-826 SIDFTSTKNME
+826 SIDFTSTKTME
-837 EKIGTLN
+837 ENIGTLN

-860 VSLTSMPERSLTEV
+860 VSLTSMPERSL
-874 LLHSLKT
+874 
-881 PLLQSVLISRHLQLS
+881 QLS
-896 SSLRKEHVASKKF
+896 SSLQKDHLASKKF
-909 FATPAVYPSSQQFF
+909 FATPAVYPSSRQFF

-952 HLNSPEHV
+952 HLNSPERV
-960 GVTTNFL
+960 GVTTTLL
-967 YFSRTSSSHNEAL
+967 YSSRTSSSHNEAL

-989 SSMSKV
+989 SSMSK
-995 LGGLP
+995 
-1000 ISSTLK
+1000 
-1006 EEASRGFKDSLRMF
+1006 FK
-1020 SLSLSSIGDNSISKD
+1020 DNSISKD
-1035 ERSVI
+1035 ERSAI
-1040 PTFSYAEIVSPLKDQ
+1040 PTFSYAEIFSSLKDQ
-1055 ELSLERLPT
+1055 ELSPERLPT
-1064 KKAESTINLRG
+1064 KKADSSINLRG

-1085 LSLKSSYRSG
+1085 LSSSYRSG
-1095 LPQSLTLFSKQD
+1095 LPQSLTLLSKQD
-1107 NSAPQTKSQLS
+1107 NLAPQTKSQMS
-1118 FSIASPSVVSLGSG
+1118 FLIASPSVVSLGSG
-1132 SAARSYAAARRWE
+1132 SAASNYAAARRWE
-1145 QDSVSRPLLLP
+1145 QDSVSRPLLLS

-1165 LSRTKTPKSQTLMV
+1165 LSRTKTSKSQTLMV
-1179 HSFSASSSTKFT
+1179 HSFSDSSSTKFT
-1191 TFSLSP
+1191 TSSLSP
-1197 DVIAVRDKTAL
+1197 DVIAVRDKTAV
-1208 ESSVKYRTGDTLT
+1208 ESSVKDQTGDTLT

-1248 LEQEILLSTVQFK
+1248 LEQEILLSTVQ
-1261 LVSKTEIATEAKEPP
+1261 LVSKTEIAPEAKEPP

-1281 IRPMPSIISPQSSLH
+1281 IRPMPSIISPHSSLH
-1296 PGVRI
+1296 PGAGI
-1301 MRLCNDSFKTMYEM
+1301 TRLCNDSFKTMNEM
-1315 PSFPPSKTTSEI
+1315 PSSPPSKTTSEI
-1327 NVEYTSSLLQHL
+1327 NVESTSSLLQHL
-1339 SLKFSPDSTSSAD
+1339 SLKFSPDPTSSAD
-1352 AQSIGGQLHSSSM
+1352 AQSIAGQLHSSSM

-1372 IPQSSSHV
+1372 IPPSSSPV

-1385 KSIVGSLKMAPS
+1385 KSAVGSLKMAPS

-1403 PVAARFNSTQIS
+1403 HVAARFNSTQIS

-1423 LRFSSSKQVL
+1423 SRFPSSKQVL

-1438 PSNSSLRHE
+1438 PLSSSLKHE

-1457 IKSSPAGQRTIPLSQ
+1457 MKSSPAGQRTIPLSQ

-1488 SIASLSWKAKLMA
+1488 SVASLSWKPKLMA
-1501 ENSVSPKPYSRV
+1501 ENSVSLKLYSRE

-1528 TVKSTLSTR
+1528 KVKSKLSLR
-1537 ESFDIFSSRHGVSTS
+1537 ESFGIFSSRHGVSTS
-1552 YVQGSSNPISEITRC
+1552 YVQGIPNPISEITRG

-1590 SSPDMQSTRSLLVS
+1590 SSPVMQSMRSLLVS
-1604 STTLSSRNHTVMIS
+1604 STTLSSRNHTGMIS

-1630 QKLKTLSIR
+1630 PKLKTLSIR

-1645 ESSSLSG
+1645 VSSSLSG
-1652 TQFHSKKPK
+1652 TQFHSKTRKN
-1661 DSLRGFSPSRHE
+1661 SLRGFSPSRHE

-1687 DGMKSP
+1687 DGMTSP
-1693 MDNSI
+1693 MDYSVKI
-1698 KMLSHEVMLLS
+1698 LSHEVMLLS

-1732 QSFSSTHS
+1732 QSCSSTHF
-1740 FPSTSSSAEK
+1740 FPSTSSSAAK

-1760 TTNPEGTRKWCY
+1760 TTNPEGTRK
-1772 KVSFAVFSIFKKI
+1772 
-1785 SGNCWHFE
+1785 
-1793 FRLIFCR
+1793 
-1800 SQSFII
+1800 
-1806 QQANKQSLG
+1806 
-1815 CR
+1815 